1 MKNIIE
7 FMKRNYRVLL
17 VVGILAAGLWSF
29 IPSKKA
35 SGDDKDKMLLELLSF
50 VLEKGHFSPIELND
64 NFSKK
69 AYASYIESLDPTKR
83 YFIQSDINEFQKYEN
98 SIDDMIRSKDLSFFD
113 LTYKRLMLRMKES
126 KVIYTEI
133 LSKPLNLNDDETIS
147 VDYEKLPYATSK
159 SDLNTRWRKQLE
171 FAILSD
177 ITDKEE
183 IQEAIKVKNADKTV
197 IETLTIK
204 EEKES
209 VTSEPKTFEELEEKA
224 RKNTES
230 NLNNNFSF
238 IAELTREDWFSI
250 YINAIVTQYDPHTYY
265 FSPEDKEKFDVSMSG
280 KFEGIGARLQKKNE
294 GIEVSELISGGP
306 AWRGKLLEQ
315 GDVIIK
321 VGQANEEPID
331 IAGMRLDDVIKKI
344 KGPKGTLV
352 KLTVKKVDGTVK
364 VVPIFRDEV
373 ETEETFAKSTV
384 VNKGGKIFG
393 IIYLPKFYQSFEN
406 KSERDAFKDVA
417 IEVERLKAMNVS
429 GIVMDLRDNGG
440 GSLETVVKMTGLFI
454 DKGPVVQ
461 VKPAGGKAQVL
472 PDTDPKVQW
481 DGPLVVMINN
491 YSASASEIF
500 AAAIQDYNRGVI
512 IGSKQSYGKGTVQNV
527 FELNEFVRG
536 NQYGDL
542 GALKTTTQK
551 FYRVNGGSTQ
561 LEGVKSDIVMPD
573 RFSFMETGEKDEK
586 SALPWDKIEPAI
598 YTPLNVSF
606 DKVIANSKNRIA
618 SNESFN
624 LISEN
629 AKWINDRK
637 EDNSI
642 SLNYT
647 AYKKELAEIETQ
659 TKKFKD
665 IEKYKNNLAFTS
677 LPYELELMA
686 KDELLKEKRDRWHAE
701 LVKDVY
707 MTETLNVLN
716 DLTSKELNAT
726 LVKAKKSKKT
736 KEKKLASK

>member
-1 MKNIIE
+1 
-7 FMKRNYRVLL
+7 MKRNYKVLL

-29 IPSKKA
+29 IPSKKIT
-35 SGDDKDKMLLELLSF
+35 GDDKDKMLIELLSF
-50 VLEKGHFSPIELND
+50 VLEKGHFSPIEIND
-64 NFSKK
+64 EFSKK
-69 AYASYIESLDPTKR
+69 AYTSYIESLDPTKR
-83 YFIQSDINEFQKYEN
+83 FFIQSDIAEFQKYEL
-98 SIDDMIRSKDLSFFD
+98 SIDDMIRSKDLTFFD
-113 LTYKRLMLRMKES
+113 LTYKRLMQRMKES
-126 KVIYTEI
+126 KVIYTTI
-133 LSKPLNLNDDETIS
+133 LSKPLDLNDNETIN
-147 VDYEKLPYATSK
+147 VDYEKLPYAATMK
-159 SDLNTRWRKQLE
+159 DLDQRWRKQLE
-171 FAILSD
+171 LAVLSD
-177 ITDKEE
+177 ITDKED
-183 IQEAIKVKNADKTV
+183 IQDALSSGISDETKDVKDAKPAQK
-197 IETLTIK
+197 I
-204 EEKES
+204 
-209 VTSEPKTFEELEEKA
+209 EPKSFEELENTA
-224 RKNTES
+224 RKTTES
-230 NLNNNFSF
+230 NLNNNFNF
-238 IAELTREDWFSI
+238 IAELTREDWFTV

-315 GDVIIK
+315 GDIIIK
-321 VGQANEEPID
+321 VAQANEEAID

-352 KLTVKKVDGTVK
+352 KLTVKKVDGSVK
-364 VVPIFRDEV
+364 VVPIVRDEV
-373 ETEETFAKSTV
+373 ETEETFAKSTIV
-384 VNKGGKIFG
+384 EKDGKLFG
-393 IIYLPKFYQSFEN
+393 VIYLPKFYQTFEN
-406 KSERDAFKDVA
+406 RSNRDAFKDVA
-417 IEVERLKAMNVS
+417 IEIERLKAINVQ

-461 VKPAGGKAQVL
+461 VKQAGGKAQIL
-472 PDTDPKVQW
+472 PDSDPKVQW

-500 AAAIQDYNRGVI
+500 AAAIQDYNRGII

-536 NQYGDL
+536 NEYGDL

-573 RFSFMETGEKDEK
+573 RFSFMQTGEKDEK

-598 YTPLNVSF
+598 YTPLQVSYE
-606 DKVIANSKNRIA
+606 KVIANSKKRIA
-618 SNESFN
+618 NNDNFN

-637 EDNSI
+637 EDNTI
-642 SLNYT
+642 SLNYE
-647 AYKKELAEIETQ
+647 AYKKELYEIESQ
-659 TKKFKD
+659 TKKFKS
-665 IEKYKNNLAFTS
+665 IEKFKSNLKFTS
-677 LPYELELMA
+677 LPYELDLIA
-686 KDELLKEKRDRWHAE
+686 KDELLKEKRERWHAE

-707 MTETLNVLN
+707 MSETLNVLT
-716 DLTSKELNAT
+716 DLTVDGANIP
-726 LVKAKKSKKT
+726 LVKTKKT
-736 KEKKLASK
+736 QKAKEKLASK

>member
-1 MKNIIE
+1 
-7 FMKRNYRVLL
+7 MKRNYRVLL

-35 SGDDKDKMLLELLSF
+35 SGDDKDKMLIELLSF

-64 NFSKK
+64 DFSKK

-113 LTYKRLMLRMKES
+113 LTYKRLMQRMKES
-126 KVIYTEI
+126 KVIYTSI
-133 LSKPLNLNDDETIS
+133 LSKPLNLKDDETIS
-147 VDYEKLPYATSK
+147 VDYEKLPYAASMK
-159 SDLNTRWRKQLE
+159 DLDQRWRKQLE
-171 FAILSD
+171 FAVISD
-177 ITDKEE
+177 ITDKED
-183 IQEAIKVKNADKTV
+183 IQKAVETSEATEKKETVK
-197 IETLTIK
+197 
-204 EEKES
+204 
-209 VTSEPKTFEELEEKA
+209 SEPKTFEELEEKA
-224 RKNTES
+224 RKTTES

-306 AWRGKLLEQ
+306 AWRGKMLEQ

-321 VGQANEEPID
+321 VGQGNDEPID

-352 KLTVKKVDGTVK
+352 KLTVKKVDGSVK
-364 VVPIFRDEV
+364 VIPIMRDEV
-373 ETEETFAKSTV
+373 ETEETFAKSTT
-384 VNKGGKIFG
+384 VNKDGKLFG
-393 IIYLPKFYQSFEN
+393 VIYLPKFYQSFEN
-406 KSERDAFKDVA
+406 KSQRDAFKDVA
-417 IEVERLKAMNVS
+417 QEIERLKALNVQ

-500 AAAIQDYNRGVI
+500 AAAIQDYKRGIVV
-512 IGSKQSYGKGTVQNV
+512 GSKQSYGKGTVQNV

-598 YTPLNVSF
+598 YTPLNVSY

-618 SNESFN
+618 SNENFN
-624 LISEN
+624 LITEN

-637 EDNSI
+637 EDNTI
-642 SLNYT
+642 SLNYSS
-647 AYKKELAEIETQ
+647 YKKELAEIEVQ
-659 TKKFKD
+659 TKKFKEL
-665 IEKYKNNLAFTS
+665 EKFKNNLTFTS

-701 LVKDVY
+701 LVKDIY

-716 DLTSKELNAT
+716 DLTSKDVNTSLA
-726 LVKAKKSKKT
+726 KAKKAKKT

>member
-1 MKNIIE
+1 
-7 FMKRNYRVLL
+7 
-17 VVGILAAGLWSF
+17 
-29 IPSKKA
+29 
-35 SGDDKDKMLLELLSF
+35 MLIELLSF

-64 NFSKK
+64 EFSKK

-83 YFIQSDINEFQKYEN
+83 FFIQSDISEFQNYELA
-98 SIDDMIRSKDLSFFD
+98 IDDMIRSKDLSFFD
-113 LTYKRLMLRMKES
+113 LTYKRLMQRMKES
-126 KVIYTEI
+126 KVIYTSI
-133 LSKPLNLNDDETIS
+133 LSKPLDLNDNETIN
-147 VDYEKLPYATSK
+147 VDYEKLPYAATMK
-159 SDLNTRWRKQLE
+159 DLDQRWRKQLE
-171 FAILSD
+171 LAVLSD
-177 ITDKEE
+177 ITDKED
-183 IQEAIKVKNADKTV
+183 IQNALKSGIID
-197 IETLTIK
+197 ESSAAK
-204 EEKES
+204 EEKPAEK
-209 VTSEPKTFEELEEKA
+209 TEPKSFEELEITA
-224 RKNTES
+224 RKTTES

-238 IAELTREDWFSI
+238 IAELTREDWFTV

-280 KFEGIGARLQKKNE
+280 KYEGIGARLQKKNE

-315 GDVIIK
+315 GDIIIK
-321 VGQANEEPID
+321 VAQANEEPID

-364 VVPIFRDEV
+364 VVPIIRNEV
-373 ETEETFAKSTV
+373 ETEETFAKSSV
-384 VNKGGKIFG
+384 VNKDGKLFG
-393 IIYLPKFYQSFEN
+393 VIYLPKFYQSFEN
-406 KSERDAFKDVA
+406 KLNRDAFKDVA
-417 IEVERLKAMNVS
+417 IEVERLKAMNVE

-461 VKPAGGKAQVL
+461 VKPAGGKAQIL
-472 PDTDPKVQW
+472 PDSDPKVQW

-500 AAAIQDYNRGVI
+500 AAAIQDYNRGII

-561 LEGVKSDIVMPD
+561 LEGVKSDIIMPD

-598 YTPLNVSF
+598 YTPLDLNF
-606 DKVIANSKNRIA
+606 EKVIANSKKRIA
-618 SNESFN
+618 TNDNFN

-642 SLNYT
+642 SLNYA
-647 AYKKELAEIETQ
+647 AYKKEIADIESQ
-659 TKKFKD
+659 TKKFKSL
-665 IEKYKNNLAFTS
+665 EKYKNNLNFTS

-686 KDELLKEKRDRWHAE
+686 NDELLKEKRERWHAE
-701 LVKDVY
+701 LVKDIY
-707 MTETLNVLN
+707 MTETLNVLT
-716 DLTSKELNAT
+716 DLTVLDIN
-726 LVKAKKSKKT
+726 KSVVKT
-736 KEKKLASK
+736 KKDKKVKEKLASK

>member
-1 MKNIIE
+1 MKKSIE

-17 VVGILAAGLWSF
+17 VVGIVVAGLWSF
-29 IPSKKA
+29 IPSKKVT
-35 SGDDKDKMLLELLSF
+35 GDDKDKMLIELLSF

-64 NFSKK
+64 EFSKK

-83 YFIQSDINEFQKYEN
+83 YFIQSDITEFQKYEL

-113 LTYKRLMLRMKES
+113 LTYKRLMQRMKES
-126 KVIYTEI
+126 KVIYTSI
-133 LSKPLNLNDDETIS
+133 LSKPLDLNDNETIN
-147 VDYEKLPYATSK
+147 VDYEKLPYAATMK
-159 SDLNTRWRKQLE
+159 DLDQRWRKQLE
-171 FAILSD
+171 LAVLSD
-177 ITDKEE
+177 ITDKED
-183 IQEAIKVKNADKTV
+183 IQNALKSGIIDESSV
-197 IETLTIK
+197 AK
-204 EEKES
+204 EEKPAEK
-209 VTSEPKTFEELEEKA
+209 TEPKSFEELEKTA
-224 RKNTES
+224 RKTTES

-238 IAELTREDWFSI
+238 IAELTREDWFTV

-280 KFEGIGARLQKKNE
+280 KYEGIGARLQKKNE

-315 GDVIIK
+315 GDIIIK
-321 VGQANEEPID
+321 VAQANEEPID

-364 VVPIFRDEV
+364 VVPIIRNEV
-373 ETEETFAKSTV
+373 ETEETFAKSSV
-384 VNKGGKIFG
+384 VNKDGKLFG
-393 IIYLPKFYQSFEN
+393 VIYLPKFYQSFEN
-406 KSERDAFKDVA
+406 KLNRDAFKDVA
-417 IEVERLKAMNVS
+417 IEVERLKAMNVE

-472 PDTDPKVQW
+472 TDSDPKVQW

-500 AAAIQDYNRGVI
+500 AAAIQDYNRGII

-551 FYRVNGGSTQ
+551 FYRVSGGSTQ
-561 LEGVKSDIVMPD
+561 LEGVKSDIAMPD
-573 RFSFMETGEKDEK
+573 RFSFMATGEKDEK

-598 YTPLNVSF
+598 YTPLNLNF
-606 DKVIANSKNRIA
+606 EKVIANSKKRIA
-618 SNESFN
+618 TNENFN

-637 EDNSI
+637 EDNTI
-642 SLNYT
+642 SLNYD
-647 AYKKELAEIETQ
+647 AYKKELSEIETQ
-659 TKKFKD
+659 TKKFKSL
-665 IEKYKNNLAFTS
+665 EKYKSNLMFTS
-677 LPYELELMA
+677 LPYELDLMA
-686 KDELLKEKRDRWHAE
+686 KDELLKEKRERWHAE
-701 LVKDVY
+701 LMKDVY
-707 MTETLNVLN
+707 MTETLNVLT
-716 DLTSKELNAT
+716 DLTSDDVKAT
-726 LVKAKKSKKT
+726 LVKTKKT
-736 KEKKLASK
+736 KKVKEKLASK

>member
-1 MKNIIE
+1 MKKSIE
-7 FMKRNYRVLL
+7 FMKRNYKVLL
-17 VVGILAAGLWSF
+17 VVGIVVAGLWSF
-29 IPSKKA
+29 IPSKKLT
-35 SGDDKDKMLLELLSF
+35 GDDKDKMLIELLSF

-64 NFSKK
+64 EFSKK

-83 YFIQSDINEFQKYEN
+83 YFIQSDITEFQKYELA
-98 SIDDMIRSKDLSFFD
+98 IDDMIRSKDLSFFD
-113 LTYKRLMLRMKES
+113 LTYKRLMQRMKES
-126 KVIYTEI
+126 KVIYTSI
-133 LSKPLNLNDDETIS
+133 LSKPLDLNDNETIN
-147 VDYEKLPYATSK
+147 VDYEKLPYAATMK
-159 SDLNTRWRKQLE
+159 DLDQRWRKQLE
-171 FAILSD
+171 LAVLSD
-177 ITDKEE
+177 ITDKED
-183 IQEAIKVKNADKTV
+183 IQNALNSGIIDETNEA
-197 IETLTIK
+197 K
-204 EEKES
+204 EEKPAEK
-209 VTSEPKTFEELEEKA
+209 TEPKSFEELEKTA
-224 RKNTES
+224 RKTTES

-238 IAELTREDWFSI
+238 IAELTREDWFTV

-280 KFEGIGARLQKKNE
+280 KYEGIGARLQKKNE

-306 AWRGKLLEQ
+306 AWRDKLLEQ
-315 GDVIIK
+315 GDIIIK
-321 VGQANEEPID
+321 VAQANEEPID

-352 KLTVKKVDGTVK
+352 KLTVKKVDGSVK
-364 VVPIFRDEV
+364 VVPIVRNEV

-384 VNKGGKIFG
+384 VNKDGKLFG
-393 IIYLPKFYQSFEN
+393 VIYLPKFYQSFEN
-406 KSERDAFKDVA
+406 KLNRDAFKDVA
-417 IEVERLKAMNVS
+417 IEVERLKAMNVE

-472 PDTDPKVQW
+472 PDSDPKVQW

-500 AAAIQDYNRGVI
+500 AAAIQDYNRGII

-551 FYRVNGGSTQ
+551 FYRVSGGSTQ

-573 RFSFMETGEKDEK
+573 RFSFMQTGEKDEK

-598 YTPLNVSF
+598 YTPLDLNF
-606 DKVIANSKNRIA
+606 EKVIANSKKRIA
-618 SNESFN
+618 TNENFN

-642 SLNYT
+642 SLNYA
-647 AYKKELAEIETQ
+647 AYKKEIADIESQ
-659 TKKFKD
+659 TKKFKSLD
-665 IEKYKNNLAFTS
+665 KFKNNLNFTS
-677 LPYELELMA
+677 LPYELDLMA
-686 KDELLKEKRDRWHAE
+686 KDELLKEKRERWHAE
-701 LVKDVY
+701 LMKDVY
-707 MTETLNVLN
+707 MTETLNVLT
-716 DLTSKELNAT
+716 DLTSDDVKAT
-726 LVKAKKSKKT
+726 LVKTKKT
-736 KEKKLASK
+736 KKVKEKLASK

>member
-1 MKNIIE
+1 
-7 FMKRNYRVLL
+7 MKRNYKVLL
-17 VVGILAAGLWSF
+17 IVGIISAGLWSF

-35 SGDDKDKMLLELLSF
+35 SGDDKDKMLIELLSF

-64 NFSKK
+64 SFSKK

-113 LTYKRLMLRMKES
+113 LTYKRLMQRMKES
-126 KVIYTEI
+126 KDIYTEI

-147 VDYEKLPYATSK
+147 VDYEKLPYASSK
-159 SDLNTRWRKQLE
+159 ADLNARWRKQLE

-183 IQEAIKVKNADKTV
+183 IQKAVETSEKSNSEATEKKETVK
-197 IETLTIK
+197 
-204 EEKES
+204 
-209 VTSEPKTFEELEEKA
+209 SEPKSFEELEKTA
-224 RKNTES
+224 RKNTVS

-321 VGQANEEPID
+321 VGQGNEEPID
-331 IAGMRLDDVIKKI
+331 ISGMRLDDVIKKI

-352 KLTVKKVDGTVK
+352 KLTVKKVDGSVK
-364 VVPIFRDEV
+364 VIPIMRDEV

-384 VNKGGKIFG
+384 VNKDGKLFG
-393 IIYLPKFYQSFEN
+393 VIYLPKFYQSFEN

-417 IEVERLKAMNVS
+417 IEIERLKAMNVS

-461 VKPAGGKAQVL
+461 VKPANGKAQVL

-500 AAAIQDYNRGVI
+500 AAAIQDYKRGII

-598 YTPLNVSF
+598 YSPLNVSY

-618 SNESFN
+618 ANENFN

-637 EDNSI
+637 EDITI
-642 SLNYT
+642 SLNY
-647 AYKKELAEIETQ
+647 ASYKKELAEIEEQ
-659 TKKFKD
+659 TKKFKA
-665 IEKYKNNLAFTS
+665 IEKFKNNLTFTS

-707 MTETLNVLN
+707 MTETLNVLT
-716 DLTSKELNAT
+716 DLTSKEVNPT
-726 LVKAKKSKKT
+726 LVKAKKAKKT

>member
-1 MKNIIE
+1 MN
-7 FMKRNYRVLL
+7 RNYKVLL

-29 IPSKKA
+29 IPSKKLI
-35 SGDDKDKMLLELLSF
+35 GDDKDKMLIELLSF
-50 VLEKGHFSPIELND
+50 VLEKGHFSPIEIND
-64 NFSKK
+64 EFSKK

-83 YFIQSDINEFQKYEN
+83 FFIQSDIAEFQKYELA
-98 SIDDMIRSKDLSFFD
+98 IDDMIRSKDLTFFD

-126 KVIYTEI
+126 KVIYTDI
-133 LSKPLNLNDDETIS
+133 LSKPLDLNDNETIN
-147 VDYEKLPYATSK
+147 VDYEKLPYAASMI
-159 SDLNTRWRKQLE
+159 DLDQRWRKQLE
-171 FAILSD
+171 LAVLSD
-177 ITDKEE
+177 ITDKED
-183 IQEAIKVKNADKTV
+183 IQNAIKSGFLD
-197 IETLTIK
+197 ETNVAK
-204 EEKES
+204 EEKPVEK
-209 VTSEPKTFEELEEKA
+209 TEPKSFEELEQTA
-224 RKNTES
+224 RKTTES

-238 IAELTREDWFSI
+238 IAELTREDWFTV
-250 YINAIVTQYDPHTYY
+250 YLNAIVTQYDPHTYY

-321 VGQANEEPID
+321 VAQANEQPID

-352 KLTVKKVDGTVK
+352 KLTVKKVDGSVK
-364 VVPIFRDEV
+364 VIPIVRDEV

-384 VNKGGKIFG
+384 VEKDGKLFG
-393 IIYLPKFYQSFEN
+393 VIYLPKFYQSFDN
-406 KSERDAFKDVA
+406 KSNRDAFKDVA
-417 IEVERLKAMNVS
+417 IEVERLKAMNVE

-472 PDTDPKVQW
+472 TDSDPKVQW
-481 DGPLVVMINN
+481 NGPLVVMINN

-500 AAAIQDYNRGVI
+500 AAAIQDYNRGII
-512 IGSKQSYGKGTVQNV
+512 IGSKQSYGKGTVQNL
-527 FELNEFVRG
+527 FDLNEFVRG
-536 NQYGDL
+536 NEFGEF

-573 RFSFMETGEKDEK
+573 RFSFMQTGEKDEK
-586 SALPWDKIEPAI
+586 SALPWDKIEAAN
-598 YTPLNVSF
+598 YTPLQVNYE
-606 DKVIANSKNRIA
+606 KVITNSKKRIA
-618 SNESFN
+618 TNANFN

-637 EDNSI
+637 EDNTISI
-642 SLNYT
+642 NY
-647 AYKKELAEIETQ
+647 ASYKKEIADIELQ
-659 TKKFKD
+659 TKKFKT
-665 IEKYKNNLAFTS
+665 IEKFKNNLNFTS
-677 LPYELELMA
+677 LPYELDLMA
-686 KDELLKEKRDRWHAE
+686 TDELLKEKRERWHAE

-707 MTETLNVLN
+707 MTETLNVLT
-716 DLTSKELNAT
+716 DLTSDDIKAT
-726 LVKAKKSKKT
+726 LVKTKKT
-736 KEKKLASK
+736 KKGKEKLASK

>member
-1 MKNIIE
+1 
-7 FMKRNYRVLL
+7 MKRNYKVLL

-29 IPSKKA
+29 IPSKKIT
-35 SGDDKDKMLLELLSF
+35 GDDKDKMLIELLSF
-50 VLEKGHFSPIELND
+50 VLEKGHFSPIEIND
-64 NFSKK
+64 EFSKK

-83 YFIQSDINEFQKYEN
+83 FFIQSDIAEFQKYEL

-113 LTYKRLMLRMKES
+113 LTYKRLMQRMKES
-126 KVIYTEI
+126 KVIYTNI
-133 LSKPLNLNDDETIS
+133 LSKPLDLNDNETIN
-147 VDYEKLPYATSK
+147 VDYEKLPYAATMK
-159 SDLNTRWRKQLE
+159 DLDQRWKKQLE
-171 FAILSD
+171 LAVLSD
-177 ITDKEE
+177 ITDKED
-183 IQEAIKVKNADKTV
+183 IQNALSSGISDETKDVKDAKPA
-197 IETLTIK
+197 
-204 EEKES
+204 EK
-209 VTSEPKTFEELEEKA
+209 SEPKSFEELEKTA
-224 RKNTES
+224 RKTTES
-230 NLNNNFSF
+230 NLNNNFNF
-238 IAELTREDWFSI
+238 IAELTREDWFTV

-315 GDVIIK
+315 GDIIIK
-321 VGQANEEPID
+321 VGQANEEAID

-352 KLTVKKVDGTVK
+352 KLTVKKVDGSVK
-364 VVPIFRDEV
+364 VVPIVRDEV
-373 ETEETFAKSTV
+373 ETEETFAKSTIV
-384 VNKGGKIFG
+384 EKDGKLFG
-393 IIYLPKFYQSFEN
+393 VIYLPKFYQTFEN
-406 KSERDAFKDVA
+406 RSNRDAFKDVA
-417 IEVERLKAMNVS
+417 IEIERLKAMNVQ

-461 VKPAGGKAQVL
+461 VKQAGGKAQIL
-472 PDTDPKVQW
+472 PDSDPKVQW

-500 AAAIQDYNRGVI
+500 AAAIQDYNRGII

-536 NQYGDL
+536 NEYGDL

-573 RFSFMETGEKDEK
+573 RFSFMQTGEKDEK

-598 YTPLNVSF
+598 YTPLQVSYE
-606 DKVIANSKNRIA
+606 KVIANSQKRIA
-618 SNESFN
+618 NNDNFN

-637 EDNSI
+637 EDNTI
-642 SLNYT
+642 SLNYQ
-647 AYKKELAEIETQ
+647 AYKKELSEIESQ
-659 TKKFKD
+659 TKKFKS
-665 IEKYKNNLAFTS
+665 IEKFKSNLKFTS
-677 LPYELELMA
+677 LPYELDLIA
-686 KDELLKEKRDRWHAE
+686 KDELLKEKRERWHAE

-707 MTETLNVLN
+707 MLETLNVLT
-716 DLTSKELNAT
+716 DLTVDGANIP
-726 LVKAKKSKKT
+726 LVKTKKT
-736 KEKKLASK
+736 QKGKEKLASK

>member
-1 MKNIIE
+1 
-7 FMKRNYRVLL
+7 MKRNYRVLL

-29 IPSKKA
+29 IPSQKA
-35 SGDDKDKMLLELLSF
+35 SGDEKDKMLIELLSF

-64 NFSKK
+64 DFSKK

-113 LTYKRLMLRMKES
+113 LTYKRLMQRMKES
-126 KVIYTEI
+126 KVIYTSI
-133 LSKPLNLNDDETIS
+133 LSKPLNLKDDETIS
-147 VDYEKLPYATSK
+147 VDYEKLPYAASMK
-159 SDLNTRWRKQLE
+159 DLDQRWRKQLE
-171 FAILSD
+171 FAVLSD
-177 ITDKEE
+177 ITDKED
-183 IQEAIKVKNADKTV
+183 IQKAVETSEATEKKETVK
-197 IETLTIK
+197 
-204 EEKES
+204 
-209 VTSEPKTFEELEEKA
+209 SEPKTFEELEEKA
-224 RKNTES
+224 RKTTES

-306 AWRGKLLEQ
+306 AWRGKMLEQ

-321 VGQANEEPID
+321 VGQGNEEPID

-364 VVPIFRDEV
+364 VVPIVRDEV
-373 ETEETFAKSTV
+373 ETEETFAKSTT
-384 VNKGGKIFG
+384 VNKDGKLFG
-393 IIYLPKFYQSFEN
+393 VIYLPKFYQSFEN
-406 KSERDAFKDVA
+406 KSQRDAFKDVA

-500 AAAIQDYNRGVI
+500 AAAIQDYKRGIVV
-512 IGSKQSYGKGTVQNV
+512 GSKQSYGKGTVQNV

-598 YTPLNVSF
+598 YTPLNVSY

-618 SNESFN
+618 SNENFN
-624 LISEN
+624 LITEN

-637 EDNSI
+637 EDNTI
-642 SLNYT
+642 SLNYSS
-647 AYKKELAEIETQ
+647 YKKELAEIEVQ
-659 TKKFKD
+659 TKKFKEL
-665 IEKYKNNLAFTS
+665 EKFKNNLTFTS

-716 DLTSKELNAT
+716 DLTSKDMKT
-726 LVKAKKSKKT
+726 TIVKGKKAKKI

>member
-1 MKNIIE
+1 
-7 FMKRNYRVLL
+7 MKRNYRVLL
-17 VVGILAAGLWSF
+17 IVGILSAGLWSF
-29 IPSKKA
+29 IPSQKT
-35 SGDDKDKMLLELLSF
+35 SGDEKDKMLIELLSF
-50 VLEKGHFSPIELND
+50 VLEKGHFSPIQLND
-64 NFSKK
+64 DFSKK
-69 AYASYIESLDPTKR
+69 AYASYIQSLDPTKR
-83 YFIQSDINEFQKYEN
+83 YFIESDINEFKKYEN

-113 LTYKRLMLRMKES
+113 LTYKRLMLRMNES
-126 KVIYTEI
+126 KAIYSEI
-133 LSKPLNLNDDETIS
+133 LSKPLNLNDDETIN
-147 VDYEKLPYATSK
+147 VDYEKLPFATSK
-159 SDLNTRWRKQLE
+159 ADLAARWRKQLE
-171 FAILSD
+171 FAVLSD

-183 IQEAIKVKNADKTV
+183 IQDAETDAAKKVVKSF
-197 IETLTIK
+197 ETLEAT
-204 EEKES
+204 
-209 VTSEPKTFEELEEKA
+209 A
-224 RKNTES
+224 RKTTES

-238 IAELTREDWFSI
+238 IGELTREDWFSI
-250 YINAIVTQYDPHTYY
+250 YLNAIVTQYDPHTYY

-321 VGQANEEPID
+321 VGQGNEEPID
-331 IAGMRLDDVIKKI
+331 ISGMRLDDVIKKI

-364 VVPIFRDEV
+364 VVPIVRDEV

-384 VNKGGKIFG
+384 VNKDGKLYG
-393 IIYLPKFYQSFEN
+393 VIYLPKFYQSFEN
-406 KSERDAFKDVA
+406 KSQRDAFKDVA
-417 IEVERLKAMNVS
+417 QEIERLKELNVQ

-454 DKGPVVQ
+454 DKGPIVQ
-461 VKPAGGKAQVL
+461 VKPANGKAQVL
-472 PDTDPKVQW
+472 PDTDAKVQW

-500 AAAIQDYNRGVI
+500 AAAIQDYKRGII

-551 FYRVNGGSTQ
+551 FYRINGGSTQ

-606 DKVIANSKNRIA
+606 DKVISNSKHRIA
-618 SNESFN
+618 VNENFN

-629 AKWINDRK
+629 AKWINNRK
-637 EDNSI
+637 EDNTI
-642 SLNYT
+642 SLNY
-647 AYKKELAEIETQ
+647 ASYKKELADIEEQ
-659 TKKFKD
+659 TKKFKS
-665 IEKYKNNLAFTS
+665 IEKFKNNLTFTS
-677 LPYELELMA
+677 LPYELELMT

-701 LVKDVY
+701 LIKDVY
-707 MTETLNVLN
+707 MTETLNVLT
-716 DLTSKELNAT
+716 DLTSKDANTT
-726 LVKAKKSKKT
+726 LVKAKKEKKI

>member
-29 IPSKKA
+29 IPSQKA
-35 SGDDKDKMLLELLSF
+35 SGDEKDKMLIELLSF

-64 NFSKK
+64 DFSKK

-113 LTYKRLMLRMKES
+113 LTYKRLMQRMKES
-126 KVIYTEI
+126 KVIYTSI
-133 LSKPLNLNDDETIS
+133 LSKPLNLKDDETIS
-147 VDYEKLPYATSK
+147 VDYEKLPYAASMK
-159 SDLNTRWRKQLE
+159 DLDQRWRKQLE
-171 FAILSD
+171 FAVLSD
-177 ITDKEE
+177 ITDKED
-183 IQEAIKVKNADKTV
+183 IQKAVETSEATEKKETVK
-197 IETLTIK
+197 
-204 EEKES
+204 
-209 VTSEPKTFEELEEKA
+209 SEPKTFEELEEKA
-224 RKNTES
+224 RKTTES

-306 AWRGKLLEQ
+306 AWRGKMLEQ

-321 VGQANEEPID
+321 VGQGNEEPID
-331 IAGMRLDDVIKKI
+331 ISGMRLDDVIKKI

-364 VVPIFRDEV
+364 VVPIVRDEV
-373 ETEETFAKSTV
+373 ETEETFAKSTT
-384 VNKGGKIFG
+384 VNKDGKLFG
-393 IIYLPKFYQSFEN
+393 VIYLPKFYQSFEN
-406 KSERDAFKDVA
+406 KSQRDAFKDVA
-417 IEVERLKAMNVS
+417 QEVERLKAMNVQ

-500 AAAIQDYNRGVI
+500 AAAIQDYKRGII

-598 YTPLNVSF
+598 YTPLNVNF

-618 SNESFN
+618 SNENFN
-624 LISEN
+624 LITEN

-637 EDNSI
+637 EDNTI
-642 SLNYT
+642 SLNYSS
-647 AYKKELAEIETQ
+647 YKKELAEIEVQ
-659 TKKFKD
+659 TKKFKEL
-665 IEKYKNNLAFTS
+665 EKFKNNLTFTS

-716 DLTSKELNAT
+716 DLTSKDMKT
-726 LVKAKKSKKT
+726 TIVKGKKAKKI

>member
-1 MKNIIE
+1 
-7 FMKRNYRVLL
+7 MKRNYKVLL

-29 IPSKKA
+29 IPSKKIT
-35 SGDDKDKMLLELLSF
+35 GDDKDKMLIELLSF
-50 VLEKGHFSPIELND
+50 VLEKGHFSPIEIND
-64 NFSKK
+64 EFSKK

-83 YFIQSDINEFQKYEN
+83 FFIQSDIAEFQKYEL

-113 LTYKRLMLRMKES
+113 LTYKRLMQRMKES
-126 KVIYTEI
+126 KVIYTNI
-133 LSKPLNLNDDETIS
+133 LSKPLDLNDNETIN
-147 VDYEKLPYATSK
+147 VDYEKLPYAATMK
-159 SDLNTRWRKQLE
+159 DLDQRWKKQLE
-171 FAILSD
+171 LAVLSD
-177 ITDKEE
+177 ITDKED
-183 IQEAIKVKNADKTV
+183 IQNALSSGISDETKDVKDAKPA
-197 IETLTIK
+197 
-204 EEKES
+204 EK
-209 VTSEPKTFEELEEKA
+209 SEPKSFEELEKTA
-224 RKNTES
+224 RKTTES
-230 NLNNNFSF
+230 NLNNNFNF
-238 IAELTREDWFSI
+238 IAELTREDWFTV

-315 GDVIIK
+315 GDIIIK
-321 VGQANEEPID
+321 VGQANEEAID

-352 KLTVKKVDGTVK
+352 KLTVKKVDGSVK
-364 VVPIFRDEV
+364 VVPIVRDEV
-373 ETEETFAKSTV
+373 ETEETFAKSTIV
-384 VNKGGKIFG
+384 EKDGNLFG
-393 IIYLPKFYQSFEN
+393 VIYLPKFYQTFEN
-406 KSERDAFKDVA
+406 RSNRDAFKDVA
-417 IEVERLKAMNVS
+417 IEIERLKAINVQ

-461 VKPAGGKAQVL
+461 VKQAGGKAQIL
-472 PDTDPKVQW
+472 PDSDPKVQW

-500 AAAIQDYNRGVI
+500 AAAIQDYNRGII

-536 NQYGDL
+536 NEYGDL

-573 RFSFMETGEKDEK
+573 RFSFMQTGEKDEK
-586 SALPWDKIEPAI
+586 SSLPWDKIEPAI
-598 YTPLNVSF
+598 YTPLQLSYE
-606 DKVIANSKNRIA
+606 KVIANSKKRIA
-618 SNESFN
+618 NNDNFN
-624 LISEN
+624 LIAEN

-637 EDNSI
+637 EDNTI
-642 SLNYT
+642 SLNYE
-647 AYKKELAEIETQ
+647 AYKKELSEIESQ
-659 TKKFKD
+659 TKKFKS
-665 IEKYKNNLAFTS
+665 IEKFKNNLKFTS
-677 LPYELELMA
+677 LPYELDLIA
-686 KDELLKEKRDRWHAE
+686 KDELLKEKRERWHAE

-707 MTETLNVLN
+707 MSETLNVLT
-716 DLTSKELNAT
+716 DLTVDGANIP
-726 LVKAKKSKKT
+726 LVKTNKTQKAK
-736 KEKKLASK
+736 EKLASK

>member
-1 MKNIIE
+1 
-7 FMKRNYRVLL
+7 MKRNYKVLL

-29 IPSKKA
+29 IPSKKIT
-35 SGDDKDKMLLELLSF
+35 GDDKDKMLIELLSF
-50 VLEKGHFSPIELND
+50 VLEKGHFSPIEIND
-64 NFSKK
+64 EFSKK

-83 YFIQSDINEFQKYEN
+83 FFIQSDIAEFQKYEL

-113 LTYKRLMLRMKES
+113 LTYKRLMQRMKES
-126 KVIYTEI
+126 KVIYTNI
-133 LSKPLNLNDDETIS
+133 LSKPLDLNDNETIN
-147 VDYEKLPYATSK
+147 VDYEKLPYAATMK
-159 SDLNTRWRKQLE
+159 DLDQRWKKQLE
-171 FAILSD
+171 LAVLSD
-177 ITDKEE
+177 ITDKED
-183 IQEAIKVKNADKTV
+183 IQNALSSGISDETKDVKDAKPA
-197 IETLTIK
+197 
-204 EEKES
+204 EK
-209 VTSEPKTFEELEEKA
+209 SEPKSFEELEKTA
-224 RKNTES
+224 RKTTES
-230 NLNNNFSF
+230 NLNNNFNF
-238 IAELTREDWFSI
+238 IAELTREDWFTV

-306 AWRGKLLEQ
+306 AWRGKILEQ
-315 GDVIIK
+315 GDIIIK
-321 VGQANEEPID
+321 VGQANEEAID

-352 KLTVKKVDGTVK
+352 KLTVKKVDGSVK
-364 VVPIFRDEV
+364 VVPIVRDEV
-373 ETEETFAKSTV
+373 ETEETFAKSTIV
-384 VNKGGKIFG
+384 EKDGKLFG
-393 IIYLPKFYQSFEN
+393 VIYLPKFYQTFEN
-406 KSERDAFKDVA
+406 RSNRDAFKDVA
-417 IEVERLKAMNVS
+417 IEIERLKAINVQ

-461 VKPAGGKAQVL
+461 VKQAGGKAQIL
-472 PDTDPKVQW
+472 PDSDPKVQW

-500 AAAIQDYNRGVI
+500 AAAIQDYNRGII

-536 NQYGDL
+536 NEYGDL

-573 RFSFMETGEKDEK
+573 RFSFMQTGEKDEK

-598 YTPLNVSF
+598 YTPLQLSYE
-606 DKVIANSKNRIA
+606 KVIANSKKRIA
-618 SNESFN
+618 NNDNFN
-624 LISEN
+624 LIAEN

-637 EDNSI
+637 EDNTI
-642 SLNYT
+642 SLNYE
-647 AYKKELAEIETQ
+647 AYKKELSEIESQ
-659 TKKFKD
+659 TKKFKS
-665 IEKYKNNLAFTS
+665 IEKFKSNLKFTS
-677 LPYELELMA
+677 LPYELDLIA
-686 KDELLKEKRDRWHAE
+686 KDELLKEKRERWHAE

-707 MTETLNVLN
+707 MSETLNVLT
-716 DLTSKELNAT
+716 DLTVDGANIP
-726 LVKAKKSKKT
+726 LVKTKKT
-736 KEKKLASK
+736 QKAKEKLASK

>member
-1 MKNIIE
+1 
-7 FMKRNYRVLL
+7 MKRNYRILL

-29 IPSKKA
+29 IPSQKA
-35 SGDDKDKMLLELLSF
+35 SGDEKDKMLIELLSF
-50 VLEKGHFSPIELND
+50 VLEKGHFSPIDLND

-83 YFIQSDINEFQKYEN
+83 YFIQSDINEFQKYET
-98 SIDDMIRSKDLSFFD
+98 SIDDMIRNKDLSFFD

-126 KVIYTEI
+126 KVIYTDI

-147 VDYEKLPYATSK
+147 VDYEKLPYAASK
-159 SDLNTRWRKQLE
+159 SDLITRWRKQLE
-171 FAILSD
+171 FAVLSD
-177 ITDKEE
+177 ITDKED
-183 IQEAIKVKNADKTV
+183 IQKAVETDKENPEATEKKETVK
-197 IETLTIK
+197 
-204 EEKES
+204 
-209 VTSEPKTFEELEEKA
+209 SEPKTFEELEAKA
-224 RKNTES
+224 RKTTES

-306 AWRGKLLEQ
+306 AWRGKMLEQ

-321 VGQANEEPID
+321 VGQGNEEPID
-331 IAGMRLDDVIKKI
+331 ISGMRLDDVIKKI

-352 KLTVKKVDGTVK
+352 KLTVKKVDGSVK
-364 VVPIFRDEV
+364 VIPIMRDEV

-384 VNKGGKIFG
+384 VNKDGKLFG
-393 IIYLPKFYQSFEN
+393 VIYLPKFYQSFEN
-406 KSERDAFKDVA
+406 KSQRDAFKDVA
-417 IEVERLKAMNVS
+417 QEVERLKAMNVQ

-461 VKPAGGKAQVL
+461 VKPANGKAQVL
-472 PDTDPKVQW
+472 PDNDPKVQW

-500 AAAIQDYNRGVI
+500 AAAIQDYKRGII

-586 SALPWDKIEPAI
+586 SALPWDKIEPAV
-598 YTPLNVSF
+598 YSPLNVSF
-606 DKVIANSKNRIA
+606 DKVIANSKSRIA
-618 SNESFN
+618 ANESFN
-624 LISEN
+624 LITEN

-637 EDNSI
+637 EDNTI
-642 SLNYT
+642 SLNYSS
-647 AYKKELAEIETQ
+647 YKKELAEIEAQ
-659 TKKFKD
+659 TKKFKA
-665 IEKYKNNLAFTS
+665 IEKFKNNLVFTS

-716 DLTSKELNAT
+716 DLTSKDINT
-726 LVKAKKSKKT
+726 TIVKGQKAKKV

>member
-1 MKNIIE
+1 
-7 FMKRNYRVLL
+7 MKRNYKVLL
-17 VVGILAAGLWSF
+17 IVGIVVAGLWSF
-29 IPSKKA
+29 IPSKKVT
-35 SGDDKDKMLLELLSF
+35 GDDKDKMLIELLSF

-64 NFSKK
+64 EFSKK

-83 YFIQSDINEFQKYEN
+83 YFIQSDISEFQKYELA
-98 SIDDMIRSKDLSFFD
+98 IDDMIRSKDLSFFD
-113 LTYKRLMLRMKES
+113 LTYKRLMQRMKES
-126 KVIYTEI
+126 KVIYTSI
-133 LSKPLNLNDDETIS
+133 LSKPLDLNDNETIN
-147 VDYEKLPYATSK
+147 VDYEKLPYAATMK
-159 SDLNTRWRKQLE
+159 DLDQRWRKQLE
-171 FAILSD
+171 LAVLSD
-177 ITDKEE
+177 ITNKED
-183 IQEAIKVKNADKTV
+183 IQNALKSGILDDSSA
-197 IETLTIK
+197 IK
-204 EEKES
+204 EEKPAEK
-209 VTSEPKTFEELEEKA
+209 TEPKSFEELEITA
-224 RKNTES
+224 RKTTES

-238 IAELTREDWFSI
+238 IAELTREDWFTV

-280 KFEGIGARLQKKNE
+280 KYEGIGARLQKKNE

-306 AWRGKLLEQ
+306 AWCGKLLEQ
-315 GDVIIK
+315 GDIIIK
-321 VGQANEEPID
+321 VAQANEEPID

-364 VVPIFRDEV
+364 VVPIIRNEV
-373 ETEETFAKSTV
+373 ETEETFAKSSV
-384 VNKGGKIFG
+384 VNKDGKLFG
-393 IIYLPKFYQSFEN
+393 VIYLPKFYQSFEN
-406 KSERDAFKDVA
+406 KSNRDAFKDVA
-417 IEVERLKAMNVS
+417 IEVERLKAMNVE

-461 VKPAGGKAQVL
+461 VKPAGGKAQIL
-472 PDTDPKVQW
+472 PDSDPKVQW

-500 AAAIQDYNRGVI
+500 AAAIQDYNRGII

-561 LEGVKSDIVMPD
+561 LEGVKSDIIMPD

-586 SALPWDKIEPAI
+586 SALPWDKIEPAN
-598 YTPLNVSF
+598 YTPLQVNY
-606 DKVIANSKNRIA
+606 DKVIANSKKRIA
-618 SNESFN
+618 TNENFN

-642 SLNYT
+642 SLNYA
-647 AYKKELAEIETQ
+647 AYKKEIADIESQ
-659 TKKFKD
+659 TKKFKSL
-665 IEKYKNNLAFTS
+665 EKYKNNLNFNS

-686 KDELLKEKRDRWHAE
+686 SDELLKEKRERWHAE
-701 LVKDVY
+701 LVKDIY
-707 MTETLNVLN
+707 MTETLNVLT
-716 DLTSKELNAT
+716 DLTVLDTNKP
-726 LVKAKKSKKT
+726 VVKT
-736 KEKKLASK
+736 KKEKKVKEKLASK

>member
-1 MKNIIE
+1 
-7 FMKRNYRVLL
+7 MKRNYRVLL

-35 SGDDKDKMLLELLSF
+35 SGDDKDKMLIELLSF

-98 SIDDMIRSKDLSFFD
+98 SIDDMIKSKDLSFFD
-113 LTYKRLMLRMKES
+113 LTYKRLMQRMKES
-126 KVIYTEI
+126 KDIYTEI

-147 VDYEKLPYATSK
+147 VDYEKLPYASSK
-159 SDLNTRWRKQLE
+159 ADLNARWRKQLE

-177 ITDKEE
+177 ITDKED
-183 IQEAIKVKNADKTV
+183 IQKAFETSEKINPETTEKKEAVK
-197 IETLTIK
+197 
-204 EEKES
+204 
-209 VTSEPKTFEELEEKA
+209 SEPKSFEELEKSA

-321 VGQANEEPID
+321 VGQGNEEPID
-331 IAGMRLDDVIKKI
+331 ISGMRLDDVIKKI

-352 KLTVKKVDGTVK
+352 KLTVKKVDGIVK
-364 VVPIFRDEV
+364 VIPIMRDEV
-373 ETEETFAKSTV
+373 ETEETFAKSTT
-384 VNKGGKIFG
+384 VNKDGKLFG
-393 IIYLPKFYQSFEN
+393 VIYLPKFYQSFEN
-406 KSERDAFKDVA
+406 KSQRDAFKDVA
-417 IEVERLKAMNVS
+417 QEIERLKALNVQ

-461 VKPAGGKAQVL
+461 VKPANGKAQVL
-472 PDTDPKVQW
+472 PDTDAKVQW

-500 AAAIQDYNRGVI
+500 AAAIQDYKRGII

-624 LISEN
+624 LITEN
-629 AKWINDRK
+629 AKWINNRK
-637 EDNSI
+637 EDNTI

-647 AYKKELAEIETQ
+647 AYKKELADIEVQ

-665 IEKYKNNLAFTS
+665 IEKFKNNLTFTS
-677 LPYELELMA
+677 LPYELEIMA
-686 KDELLKEKRDRWHAE
+686 KDDLLKEKRERWHAE

-716 DLTSKELNAT
+716 DLTSKDVNTT
-726 LVKAKKSKKT
+726 LVKGKKAKKT

>member
-1 MKNIIE
+1 
-7 FMKRNYRVLL
+7 MKRNYKILL
-17 VVGILAAGLWSF
+17 VVGILSAGLWSF
-29 IPSKKA
+29 IPSQKT
-35 SGDDKDKMLLELLSF
+35 SGDEKDKMLIELLSF
-50 VLEKGHFSPIELND
+50 VLEKGHFSPIQLND
-64 NFSKK
+64 DFSKK
-69 AYASYIESLDPTKR
+69 AYASYIQSLDPTKR

-113 LTYKRLMLRMKES
+113 LTYKRLMLRMDES
-126 KVIYTEI
+126 KVIYSDI
-133 LSKPLNLNDDETIS
+133 LSKPLNLNDNESID
-147 VDYEKLPYATSK
+147 VDYEKLPYASSK
-159 SDLNTRWRKQLE
+159 ADLIARWRKQLE
-171 FAILSD
+171 FAVLSD
-177 ITDKEE
+177 ITDKED
-183 IQEAIKVKNADKTV
+183 IQVAETDETKKVVKSF
-197 IETLTIK
+197 ETLEAT
-204 EEKES
+204 
-209 VTSEPKTFEELEEKA
+209 A
-224 RKNTES
+224 RKTTES

-238 IAELTREDWFSI
+238 IGELTREDWFSI

-321 VGQANEEPID
+321 VGQGNEEPID

-364 VVPIFRDEV
+364 VVPIIRDEV

-384 VNKGGKIFG
+384 VNKEGKLYG
-393 IIYLPKFYQSFEN
+393 VIYLPKFYQSFEN
-406 KSERDAFKDVA
+406 KSQRDAFKDVA
-417 IEVERLKAMNVS
+417 IEIERLKALNVQ

-461 VKPAGGKAQVL
+461 VKPANGKAQVL
-472 PDTDPKVQW
+472 PDSDPKVQW
-481 DGPLVVMINN
+481 EGPLVVMINN

-500 AAAIQDYNRGVI
+500 AAAIQDYKRGIVV
-512 IGSKQSYGKGTVQNV
+512 GSKQSYGKGTVQNV

-551 FYRVNGGSTQ
+551 FYRINGGSTQ

-586 SALPWDKIEPAI
+586 SALPWDKIEPAD

-618 SNESFN
+618 ANENFD

-637 EDNSI
+637 EDNTI

-647 AYKKELAEIETQ
+647 SYKKELSDIEEQ
-659 TKKFKD
+659 TKKFKS
-665 IEKYKNNLAFTS
+665 IEKFKSNLTFTS

-701 LVKDVY
+701 LIKDVY
-707 MTETLNVLN
+707 MTETLNVLT
-716 DLTSKELNAT
+716 DLSDKNISTT
-726 LVKAKKSKKT
+726 LVKAKKEKKS

>member
-1 MKNIIE
+1 
-7 FMKRNYRVLL
+7 MKRNYKVLL
-17 VVGILAAGLWSF
+17 VVGILVAGLWSF
-29 IPSKKA
+29 IPSKKIT
-35 SGDDKDKMLLELLSF
+35 GDDKDKMLIELLSF
-50 VLEKGHFSPIELND
+50 VLEKGHFSPIEIND
-64 NFSKK
+64 EFSKK
-69 AYASYIESLDPTKR
+69 AYAAYIESLDPTKR
-83 YFIQSDINEFQKYEN
+83 FFIQSDITEFQKYELA
-98 SIDDMIRSKDLSFFD
+98 IDDMIRSKDLAFFD
-113 LTYKRLMLRMKES
+113 LTYKRLMQRMKES
-126 KVIYTEI
+126 KVIYTNI
-133 LSKPLNLNDDETIS
+133 LSKPLDLNDNETIN
-147 VDYEKLPYATSK
+147 VDYEKLPYAATMK
-159 SDLNTRWRKQLE
+159 DLDQRWRKQLE
-171 FAILSD
+171 FAVLSD
-177 ITDKEE
+177 ITDKEDIQNALKSE
-183 IQEAIKVKNADKTV
+183 ILDESSATKVENPAEKT
-197 IETLTIK
+197 
-204 EEKES
+204 
-209 VTSEPKTFEELEEKA
+209 EPKSFEELEKTA
-224 RKNTES
+224 RKTTES

-238 IAELTREDWFSI
+238 IAELTREDWFTV

-321 VGQANEEPID
+321 VAQANEEAID

-352 KLTVKKVDGTVK
+352 KLTVKKVDGSVK
-364 VVPIFRDEV
+364 VVPIVRDEV

-384 VNKGGKIFG
+384 VEKDGKLFG
-393 IIYLPKFYQSFEN
+393 VIYLPKFYQTFEN
-406 KSERDAFKDVA
+406 RSNRDAFKDVA
-417 IEVERLKAMNVS
+417 IEVERLKAMNVQ

-461 VKPAGGKAQVL
+461 VKPAGGKAQIL
-472 PDTDPKVQW
+472 PDSDPKVQW

-500 AAAIQDYNRGVI
+500 AAAIQDYNRGII

-536 NQYGDL
+536 NQYGEL

-573 RFSFMETGEKDEK
+573 RFSFMQTGEKDEK
-586 SALPWDKIEPAI
+586 SALPWDKIEPAN
-598 YTPLNVSF
+598 YTPLQVNF
-606 DKVIANSKNRIA
+606 DKVIANSKKRIA
-618 SNESFN
+618 TNDNFN

-637 EDNSI
+637 EDNTI

-647 AYKKELAEIETQ
+647 AYKKEIDDIESQ
-659 TKKFKD
+659 TKKFKSL
-665 IEKYKNNLAFTS
+665 EKYKNNLNFTS
-677 LPYELELMA
+677 LPYELELMD
-686 KDELLKEKRDRWHAE
+686 KDELLKEKRERWHAE
-701 LVKDVY
+701 LVKDIY
-707 MTETLNVLN
+707 MTETLNVLT
-716 DLTSKELNAT
+716 DLTVLDTNIPI
-726 LVKAKKSKKT
+726 VKT
-736 KEKKLASK
+736 KKDKNLKEKLASK

>member
-1 MKNIIE
+1 
-7 FMKRNYRVLL
+7 MKRNYKVLL
-17 VVGILAAGLWSF
+17 VVGIVVAGLWSF
-29 IPSKKA
+29 IPSKKVT
-35 SGDDKDKMLLELLSF
+35 GDDKDKMLIELLSF

-64 NFSKK
+64 EFSKK

-83 YFIQSDINEFQKYEN
+83 FFIQSDISEFQKYELA
-98 SIDDMIRSKDLSFFD
+98 IDDMIRSKDLSFFD
-113 LTYKRLMLRMKES
+113 LTYKRLMQRMKES
-126 KVIYTEI
+126 KVIYTSI
-133 LSKPLNLNDDETIS
+133 LSKPLDLNDNETIN
-147 VDYEKLPYATSK
+147 VDYEKLPYAATMK
-159 SDLNTRWRKQLE
+159 DLDQRWRKQLE
-171 FAILSD
+171 LAVLSD
-177 ITDKEE
+177 ITDKED
-183 IQEAIKVKNADKTV
+183 IQNALKSGIID
-197 IETLTIK
+197 ESSAAK
-204 EEKES
+204 EEKPAEKA
-209 VTSEPKTFEELEEKA
+209 EPKSFEELEITA
-224 RKNTES
+224 RKTTES

-238 IAELTREDWFSI
+238 IAELTREDWFTV

-280 KFEGIGARLQKKNE
+280 KYEGIGARLQKKNE

-315 GDVIIK
+315 GDIIIK
-321 VGQANEEPID
+321 VAQANEEPID

-364 VVPIFRDEV
+364 VVPIIRNEV
-373 ETEETFAKSTV
+373 ETEETFAKSSV
-384 VNKGGKIFG
+384 VNKDGKLFG
-393 IIYLPKFYQSFEN
+393 VIYLPKFYQSFEN
-406 KSERDAFKDVA
+406 KLNRDAFKDVA
-417 IEVERLKAMNVS
+417 IEVERLKAMNVE

-461 VKPAGGKAQVL
+461 VKPAGGKAQIL
-472 PDTDPKVQW
+472 PDSDPKVQW

-500 AAAIQDYNRGVI
+500 AAAIQDYNRGII

-586 SALPWDKIEPAI
+586 SALPWDKIEPAN
-598 YTPLNVSF
+598 YTPLQVNY
-606 DKVIANSKNRIA
+606 DKVIANSKKRIA
-618 SNESFN
+618 TNDNFN

-642 SLNYT
+642 SLNYA
-647 AYKKELAEIETQ
+647 AYKKEIADIESQ
-659 TKKFKD
+659 TKKFKSL
-665 IEKYKNNLAFTS
+665 EKYKNNLNFTS

-686 KDELLKEKRDRWHAE
+686 NDELLKEKRERWHAE
-701 LVKDVY
+701 LVKDIY
-707 MTETLNVLN
+707 MTETLNVLT
-716 DLTSKELNAT
+716 DLTVLDINIP
-726 LVKAKKSKKT
+726 VVKT
-736 KEKKLASK
+736 KKDKKVKEKLASK

>member
-1 MKNIIE
+1 
-7 FMKRNYRVLL
+7 MKRNYRVLL

-29 IPSKKA
+29 IPSQKA
-35 SGDDKDKMLLELLSF
+35 SGDEKDKMLIELLSF

-64 NFSKK
+64 DFSKK

-113 LTYKRLMLRMKES
+113 LTYKRLMQRMKES
-126 KVIYTEI
+126 KVIYTSI
-133 LSKPLNLNDDETIS
+133 LSKPLNLKDDETIS
-147 VDYEKLPYATSK
+147 VDYEKLPYAASMK
-159 SDLNTRWRKQLE
+159 DLDQRWRKQLE
-171 FAILSD
+171 FAVLSD
-177 ITDKEE
+177 ITDKED
-183 IQEAIKVKNADKTV
+183 IQKAVETSEATEKKETVK
-197 IETLTIK
+197 
-204 EEKES
+204 
-209 VTSEPKTFEELEEKA
+209 SEPKTFEELEEKA
-224 RKNTES
+224 RKTTES

-306 AWRGKLLEQ
+306 AWRGKMLEQ

-321 VGQANEEPID
+321 VGQGNDEPID

-364 VVPIFRDEV
+364 VVPIVRDEV
-373 ETEETFAKSTV
+373 ETEETFAKSTT
-384 VNKGGKIFG
+384 VNKDGKLFG
-393 IIYLPKFYQSFEN
+393 VIYLPKFYQSFEN
-406 KSERDAFKDVA
+406 KSQRDAFKDVA
-417 IEVERLKAMNVS
+417 QEVERLKAMNVQ

-500 AAAIQDYNRGVI
+500 AAAIQDYKRGII

-598 YTPLNVSF
+598 YTPLNVNF

-618 SNESFN
+618 SNENFN
-624 LISEN
+624 LITEN

-637 EDNSI
+637 EDNTI
-642 SLNYT
+642 SLNYSS
-647 AYKKELAEIETQ
+647 YKKELAEIEVQ
-659 TKKFKD
+659 TKKFKEL
-665 IEKYKNNLAFTS
+665 EKFKNNLTFTS

-716 DLTSKELNAT
+716 DLTSKDMKT
-726 LVKAKKSKKT
+726 TIVKGKKAKKI

>member
-1 MKNIIE
+1 
-7 FMKRNYRVLL
+7 MKRNYKVLL
-17 VVGILAAGLWSF
+17 VVGIVVAGLWSF
-29 IPSKKA
+29 IPSKKVT
-35 SGDDKDKMLLELLSF
+35 GDDKDKMLIELLSF

-64 NFSKK
+64 EFSKK

-83 YFIQSDINEFQKYEN
+83 YFIQSDISEFQKYELA
-98 SIDDMIRSKDLSFFD
+98 IDDMIRSKDLSFFD
-113 LTYKRLMLRMKES
+113 LTYKRLMQRMKES
-126 KVIYTEI
+126 KVIYTSI
-133 LSKPLNLNDDETIS
+133 LSKPLDLNDNETIN
-147 VDYEKLPYATSK
+147 VDYEKLPYAATMK
-159 SDLNTRWRKQLE
+159 DLDQRWRKQLE
-171 FAILSD
+171 LAVLSD
-177 ITDKEE
+177 ITDKED
-183 IQEAIKVKNADKTV
+183 IQNALKSGIIDESTAA
-197 IETLTIK
+197 K
-204 EEKES
+204 EEKTAEK
-209 VTSEPKTFEELEEKA
+209 TEPKSFEELEITA
-224 RKNTES
+224 RKTTES

-238 IAELTREDWFSI
+238 IAELTREDWFTV

-315 GDVIIK
+315 GDIIIK
-321 VGQANEEPID
+321 VAQANEQAID

-352 KLTVKKVDGTVK
+352 KLTVKKVDGSVK
-364 VVPIFRDEV
+364 VIPIVRDEV

-384 VNKGGKIFG
+384 VEKDGKLFG
-393 IIYLPKFYQSFEN
+393 VIYLPKFYQSFEN
-406 KSERDAFKDVA
+406 KSNRDAFKDVA
-417 IEVERLKAMNVS
+417 IEVERLKAMNVE

-472 PDTDPKVQW
+472 PDSDPKVQW

-500 AAAIQDYNRGVI
+500 AAAIQDYNRGII

-551 FYRVNGGSTQ
+551 FYRVSGGSTQ

-573 RFSFMETGEKDEK
+573 RFSFMATGEKDEK

-598 YTPLNVSF
+598 YTPLSLNF
-606 DKVIANSKNRIA
+606 EKVIANSKKRIA
-618 SNESFN
+618 TNENFN

-642 SLNYT
+642 SLNY
-647 AYKKELAEIETQ
+647 ADYKKEIADIESQ
-659 TKKFKD
+659 TKKFKSLD
-665 IEKYKNNLAFTS
+665 KFKNNLNFTS
-677 LPYELELMA
+677 LPYELDLMA
-686 KDELLKEKRDRWHAE
+686 KDELLKEKRERWHTE
-701 LVKDVY
+701 LVKDIY
-707 MTETLNVLN
+707 MTETLNVLT
-716 DLTSKELNAT
+716 DLTSDDVKAT
-726 LVKAKKSKKT
+726 LVKTKKT
-736 KEKKLASK
+736 KKVKEKLASK

>member
-1 MKNIIE
+1 MKKSIE
-7 FMKRNYRVLL
+7 FMNRNYKVLL

-29 IPSKKA
+29 IPSKKLI
-35 SGDDKDKMLLELLSF
+35 GDDKDKMLIELLSF
-50 VLEKGHFSPIELND
+50 VLEKGHFSPIEIND
-64 NFSKK
+64 EFSKK

-83 YFIQSDINEFQKYEN
+83 FFIQSDIAEFQKYELA
-98 SIDDMIRSKDLSFFD
+98 IDDMIRSKDLTFFD

-126 KVIYTEI
+126 KVIYTDI
-133 LSKPLNLNDDETIS
+133 LSKPLDLNDNETIN
-147 VDYEKLPYATSK
+147 VDYEKLPYAASMI
-159 SDLNTRWRKQLE
+159 DLDQRWRKQLE
-171 FAILSD
+171 LAVLSD
-177 ITDKEE
+177 ITDKED
-183 IQEAIKVKNADKTV
+183 IQNAIKSGFLD
-197 IETLTIK
+197 ETNVAK
-204 EEKES
+204 EEKPVEK
-209 VTSEPKTFEELEEKA
+209 TEPKSFEELEQTA
-224 RKNTES
+224 RKTTES

-238 IAELTREDWFSI
+238 IAELTREDWFTV
-250 YINAIVTQYDPHTYY
+250 YLNAIVTQYDPHTYY

-321 VGQANEEPID
+321 VAQANEQPID

-352 KLTVKKVDGTVK
+352 KLTVKKVDGSVK
-364 VVPIFRDEV
+364 VIPIVRDEV

-384 VNKGGKIFG
+384 VEKDGKLFG
-393 IIYLPKFYQSFEN
+393 VIYLPKFYQSFDN
-406 KSERDAFKDVA
+406 KSNRDAFKDVA
-417 IEVERLKAMNVS
+417 IEVERLKAMNVE

-472 PDTDPKVQW
+472 TDSDPKVQW
-481 DGPLVVMINN
+481 NGPLVVMINN

-500 AAAIQDYNRGVI
+500 AAAIQDYNRGII
-512 IGSKQSYGKGTVQNV
+512 IGSKQSYGKGTVQNL
-527 FELNEFVRG
+527 FDLNEFVRG
-536 NQYGDL
+536 NEFGEF

-573 RFSFMETGEKDEK
+573 RFSFMQTGEKDEK
-586 SALPWDKIEPAI
+586 SALPWDKIEAAN
-598 YTPLNVSF
+598 YTPLQVNYE
-606 DKVIANSKNRIA
+606 KVITNSKKRIA
-618 SNESFN
+618 TNANFN

-637 EDNSI
+637 EDNTISI
-642 SLNYT
+642 NY
-647 AYKKELAEIETQ
+647 ASYKKEIADIELQ
-659 TKKFKD
+659 TKKFKT
-665 IEKYKNNLAFTS
+665 IEKFKNNLNFTS
-677 LPYELELMA
+677 LPYELDLMA
-686 KDELLKEKRDRWHAE
+686 TDELLKEKRERWHAE

-707 MTETLNVLN
+707 MTETLNVLT
-716 DLTSKELNAT
+716 DLTSDDIKAT
-726 LVKAKKSKKT
+726 LVKTKKT
-736 KEKKLASK
+736 KKGKEKLASK

>member
-1 MKNIIE
+1 MKKSIE
-7 FMKRNYRVLL
+7 FMKRNYKVLL
-17 VVGILAAGLWSF
+17 IVGIVVAGLWSF
-29 IPSKKA
+29 IPSKKLT
-35 SGDDKDKMLLELLSF
+35 GDDKDKMLIELLSF

-64 NFSKK
+64 EFSKK
-69 AYASYIESLDPTKR
+69 AYAAYIESLDPTKR
-83 YFIQSDINEFQKYEN
+83 YFIQPDIAEFQKYELA
-98 SIDDMIRSKDLSFFD
+98 IDDMIRSKDLSFFD
-113 LTYKRLMLRMKES
+113 LTYKRLMQRMKES
-126 KVIYTEI
+126 KVIYTSI
-133 LSKPLNLNDDETIS
+133 LSKPLDLNDNETIN
-147 VDYEKLPYATSK
+147 VDYEKLPYAATVK
-159 SDLNTRWRKQLE
+159 DLDQRWRKQLE
-171 FAILSD
+171 LAVLSE
-177 ITDKEE
+177 ITDKED
-183 IQEAIKVKNADKTV
+183 IQNALNSGIIDEKNVA
-197 IETLTIK
+197 K
-204 EEKES
+204 EEKPAEK
-209 VTSEPKTFEELEEKA
+209 TEPKSFEELEKTA
-224 RKNTES
+224 RKTTES

-238 IAELTREDWFSI
+238 IAELTREDWFTV

-280 KFEGIGARLQKKNE
+280 KYEGIGARLQKKNE

-306 AWRGKLLEQ
+306 AWRDKLLEQ
-315 GDVIIK
+315 GDIIIK
-321 VGQANEEPID
+321 VAQANEEPID

-352 KLTVKKVDGTVK
+352 KLTVKKVDGSVK
-364 VVPIFRDEV
+364 VVPIVRNEV
-373 ETEETFAKSTV
+373 ETEETFAKSSV
-384 VNKGGKIFG
+384 VNKDGKLFG
-393 IIYLPKFYQSFEN
+393 VIYLPKFYQSFEN
-406 KSERDAFKDVA
+406 KSNRDAFKDVA
-417 IEVERLKAMNVS
+417 IEVERLKAMNVE

-472 PDTDPKVQW
+472 PDSDPKVQW

-500 AAAIQDYNRGVI
+500 AAAIQDYNRGII

-551 FYRVNGGSTQ
+551 FYRVSGGSTQ

-573 RFSFMETGEKDEK
+573 RFSFMQTGEKDEK

-598 YTPLNVSF
+598 YSPLDLNF
-606 DKVIANSKNRIA
+606 EKVIANSKKRIA
-618 SNESFN
+618 TNENFN

-642 SLNYT
+642 SLNYA
-647 AYKKELAEIETQ
+647 AYKKEIADIESQ
-659 TKKFKD
+659 TKKFKSLD
-665 IEKYKNNLAFTS
+665 KYKNNLNFTS
-677 LPYELELMA
+677 LPYELDLMA
-686 KDELLKEKRDRWHAE
+686 KDELLKEKRERWHAE
-701 LVKDVY
+701 LMKDVY
-707 MTETLNVLN
+707 MTETLNVLT
-716 DLTSKELNAT
+716 DLTSDDVKAT
-726 LVKAKKSKKT
+726 LVKTKKT
-736 KEKKLASK
+736 KKVKEKLASK

>member
-1 MKNIIE
+1 
-7 FMKRNYRVLL
+7 MKRNYRVLL

-35 SGDDKDKMLLELLSF
+35 SGDDKDKMLIELLSF

-64 NFSKK
+64 DFSKK

-113 LTYKRLMLRMKES
+113 LTYKRLMQRMKES
-126 KVIYTEI
+126 KVIYTSI
-133 LSKPLNLNDDETIS
+133 LSKPLNLKDDETIS
-147 VDYEKLPYATSK
+147 VDYEKLPYAASMK
-159 SDLNTRWRKQLE
+159 DLDQRWRKQLE
-171 FAILSD
+171 FAVISD
-177 ITDKEE
+177 ITDKED
-183 IQEAIKVKNADKTV
+183 IQKAVETSEATEKKETVK
-197 IETLTIK
+197 
-204 EEKES
+204 
-209 VTSEPKTFEELEEKA
+209 SEPKTFEELEEKA
-224 RKNTES
+224 RKTTES

-306 AWRGKLLEQ
+306 AWRGKMLEQ

-321 VGQANEEPID
+321 VGQGNEEPID

-352 KLTVKKVDGTVK
+352 KLTVKKVDGSVK
-364 VVPIFRDEV
+364 VIPIMRDEV
-373 ETEETFAKSTV
+373 ETEETFAKSTT
-384 VNKGGKIFG
+384 VNKDGKLFG
-393 IIYLPKFYQSFEN
+393 VIYLPKFYQSFEN
-406 KSERDAFKDVA
+406 KSQRDAFKDVA
-417 IEVERLKAMNVS
+417 QEIERLKALNVQ

-500 AAAIQDYNRGVI
+500 AAAIQDYKRGIVV
-512 IGSKQSYGKGTVQNV
+512 GSKQSYGKGTVQNV

-598 YTPLNVSF
+598 YTPLNVSY

-618 SNESFN
+618 SNENFN
-624 LISEN
+624 LITEN

-637 EDNSI
+637 EDNTI
-642 SLNYT
+642 SLNYSS
-647 AYKKELAEIETQ
+647 YKKELAEIEVQ
-659 TKKFKD
+659 TKKFKEL
-665 IEKYKNNLAFTS
+665 EKFKNNLTFTS

-701 LVKDVY
+701 LVKDIY

-716 DLTSKELNAT
+716 DLTSKDVNTSLA
-726 LVKAKKSKKT
+726 KAKKAKKT

>member
-1 MKNIIE
+1 MKKSIE
-7 FMKRNYRVLL
+7 FMKRNYKVLL
-17 VVGILAAGLWSF
+17 IVGIVVAGLWSF
-29 IPSKKA
+29 IPSKKVT
-35 SGDDKDKMLLELLSF
+35 GDDKDKMLIELLSF

-64 NFSKK
+64 EFSKK

-83 YFIQSDINEFQKYEN
+83 YFIQSDISEFQKYELA
-98 SIDDMIRSKDLSFFD
+98 IDDMIRSKDLSFFD
-113 LTYKRLMLRMKES
+113 LTYKRLMQRMKES
-126 KVIYTEI
+126 KVIYTSI
-133 LSKPLNLNDDETIS
+133 LSKPLDLNDNETIN
-147 VDYEKLPYATSK
+147 VDYEKLPYAATMK
-159 SDLNTRWRKQLE
+159 DLDQRWRKQLE
-171 FAILSD
+171 LAVLSD
-177 ITDKEE
+177 ITNKED
-183 IQEAIKVKNADKTV
+183 IQNALKSGILDDSSA
-197 IETLTIK
+197 IK
-204 EEKES
+204 EEKPAEK
-209 VTSEPKTFEELEEKA
+209 TEPKSFEELEITA
-224 RKNTES
+224 RKTTES

-238 IAELTREDWFSI
+238 IAELTREDWFTV

-306 AWRGKLLEQ
+306 AWCGKLLEQ
-315 GDVIIK
+315 GDIIIK
-321 VGQANEEPID
+321 VAQANEEPID

-364 VVPIFRDEV
+364 VVPIIRNEV
-373 ETEETFAKSTV
+373 ETEETFAKSSV
-384 VNKGGKIFG
+384 VNKDGKLFG
-393 IIYLPKFYQSFEN
+393 VIYLPKFYQSFEN
-406 KSERDAFKDVA
+406 KSNRDAFKDVA
-417 IEVERLKAMNVS
+417 IEVERLKAMNVE

-461 VKPAGGKAQVL
+461 VKPAGGKAQIL
-472 PDTDPKVQW
+472 PDSDPKVQW

-500 AAAIQDYNRGVI
+500 AAAIQDYNRGII

-561 LEGVKSDIVMPD
+561 LEGVKSDIIMPD

-586 SALPWDKIEPAI
+586 SALPWDKIEPAN
-598 YTPLNVSF
+598 YTPLQVNY
-606 DKVIANSKNRIA
+606 DKVIANSKKRIA
-618 SNESFN
+618 TNENFN

-642 SLNYT
+642 SLNYA
-647 AYKKELAEIETQ
+647 AYKKEIADIESQ
-659 TKKFKD
+659 TKKFKSL
-665 IEKYKNNLAFTS
+665 EKYKNNLNFNS

-686 KDELLKEKRDRWHAE
+686 SDELLKEKRERWHAE
-701 LVKDVY
+701 LVKDIY
-707 MTETLNVLN
+707 MTETLNVLT
-716 DLTSKELNAT
+716 DLTVLDTNKP
-726 LVKAKKSKKT
+726 VVKT
-736 KEKKLASK
+736 KKEKKVKEKLASK

>member
-1 MKNIIE
+1 
-7 FMKRNYRVLL
+7 MKRNYRVLL

-35 SGDDKDKMLLELLSF
+35 SGDDKDKMLIELLSF

-98 SIDDMIRSKDLSFFD
+98 SIDDMIKSKDLSFFD
-113 LTYKRLMLRMKES
+113 LTYKRLMQRMKES
-126 KVIYTEI
+126 KDIYTEI

-147 VDYEKLPYATSK
+147 VDYEKLPYASSK
-159 SDLNTRWRKQLE
+159 ADLNARWRKQLE

-177 ITDKEE
+177 ITDKED
-183 IQEAIKVKNADKTV
+183 IQKAFETSEKINPETTEKKEAVK
-197 IETLTIK
+197 
-204 EEKES
+204 
-209 VTSEPKTFEELEEKA
+209 SEPKSFEDLEKSA

-321 VGQANEEPID
+321 VGQGNEEPID
-331 IAGMRLDDVIKKI
+331 ISGMRLDDVIKKI

-352 KLTVKKVDGTVK
+352 KLTVKKVDGSVK
-364 VVPIFRDEV
+364 VIPIMRDEV
-373 ETEETFAKSTV
+373 ETEETFAKSTT
-384 VNKGGKIFG
+384 VNKDGKLFG
-393 IIYLPKFYQSFEN
+393 VIYLPKFYQSFEN
-406 KSERDAFKDVA
+406 KSQRDAFKDVA
-417 IEVERLKAMNVS
+417 QEIERLKALNVQ

-461 VKPAGGKAQVL
+461 VKPANGKAQVL
-472 PDTDPKVQW
+472 PDTDAKVQW

-500 AAAIQDYNRGVI
+500 AAAIQDYKRGII

-624 LISEN
+624 LITEN
-629 AKWINDRK
+629 AKWINNRK
-637 EDNSI
+637 EDNTI
-642 SLNYT
+642 SLNYS

-665 IEKYKNNLAFTS
+665 IEKFKNNLTFTS
-677 LPYELELMA
+677 LPYELEIMA
-686 KDELLKEKRDRWHAE
+686 KDDLLKEKRDRWHAE

-716 DLTSKELNAT
+716 DLTSKDVNTT
-726 LVKAKKSKKT
+726 LVKGKKTKKT

>member
-1 MKNIIE
+1 
-7 FMKRNYRVLL
+7 MKRNYKVLL

-29 IPSKKA
+29 IPSKKIT
-35 SGDDKDKMLLELLSF
+35 GDDKDKMLIELLSF
-50 VLEKGHFSPIELND
+50 VLEKGHFSPIEIND
-64 NFSKK
+64 EFSKK

-83 YFIQSDINEFQKYEN
+83 FFIQSDIAEFQKYEL

-113 LTYKRLMLRMKES
+113 LTYKRLMQRMKES
-126 KVIYTEI
+126 KVIYTNI
-133 LSKPLNLNDDETIS
+133 LSKPLDLNDNETIN
-147 VDYEKLPYATSK
+147 VDYEKLPYAATMK
-159 SDLNTRWRKQLE
+159 DLDQRWKKQLE
-171 FAILSD
+171 LAVLSD
-177 ITDKEE
+177 ITDKED
-183 IQEAIKVKNADKTV
+183 IQNALSSGISDETKDVKDAKPA
-197 IETLTIK
+197 
-204 EEKES
+204 EK
-209 VTSEPKTFEELEEKA
+209 SEPKSFEELEKTA
-224 RKNTES
+224 RKTTES
-230 NLNNNFSF
+230 NLNNNFNF
-238 IAELTREDWFSI
+238 IAELTREDWFTV

-315 GDVIIK
+315 GDIIIK
-321 VGQANEEPID
+321 VGQANEEAID

-352 KLTVKKVDGTVK
+352 KLTVKKVDGSVK
-364 VVPIFRDEV
+364 VVPIVRDEV
-373 ETEETFAKSTV
+373 ETEETFAKSTIV
-384 VNKGGKIFG
+384 EKDGKLFG
-393 IIYLPKFYQSFEN
+393 VIYLPKFYQTFEN
-406 KSERDAFKDVA
+406 RSNRDAFKDVA
-417 IEVERLKAMNVS
+417 IEIERLKAINVQ

-461 VKPAGGKAQVL
+461 VKQAGGKAQIL
-472 PDTDPKVQW
+472 PDSDPKVQW

-500 AAAIQDYNRGVI
+500 AAAIQDYNRGII

-536 NQYGDL
+536 NEYGDL

-573 RFSFMETGEKDEK
+573 RFSFMQTGEKDEK

-598 YTPLNVSF
+598 YTPLQLSYE
-606 DKVIANSKNRIA
+606 KVIANSKKRIA
-618 SNESFN
+618 NNDNFN
-624 LISEN
+624 LIAEN

-637 EDNSI
+637 EDNTI
-642 SLNYT
+642 SLNYE
-647 AYKKELAEIETQ
+647 AYKKELSEIESQ
-659 TKKFKD
+659 TKKFKS
-665 IEKYKNNLAFTS
+665 IEKFKSNLKFTS
-677 LPYELELMA
+677 LPYELDLIA
-686 KDELLKEKRDRWHAE
+686 KDELLKEKRERWHAE

-707 MTETLNVLN
+707 MSETLNVLT
-716 DLTSKELNAT
+716 DLTVDGANIP
-726 LVKAKKSKKT
+726 LVKTNKTQKAK
-736 KEKKLASK
+736 EKLASK

>member
-1 MKNIIE
+1 MKKSIE
-7 FMKRNYRVLL
+7 FMKRNYKVLL
-17 VVGILAAGLWSF
+17 IVGIVVAGLWSF
-29 IPSKKA
+29 IPSKKLT
-35 SGDDKDKMLLELLSF
+35 GDDKDKMLIELLSF

-64 NFSKK
+64 EFSKK

-83 YFIQSDINEFQKYEN
+83 YFIQSDITEFQKYELA
-98 SIDDMIRSKDLSFFD
+98 IDDMIRSKDLSFFD
-113 LTYKRLMLRMKES
+113 LTYKRLMQRMKES
-126 KVIYTEI
+126 KVIYTSI
-133 LSKPLNLNDDETIS
+133 LSKPLDLNDNETIN
-147 VDYEKLPYATSK
+147 VDYEKLPYAATMK
-159 SDLNTRWRKQLE
+159 DLDQRWRKQLE
-171 FAILSD
+171 LAVLSD
-177 ITDKEE
+177 ITDKED
-183 IQEAIKVKNADKTV
+183 IQNALKSGIIDESSV
-197 IETLTIK
+197 AK
-204 EEKES
+204 EEKPAEK
-209 VTSEPKTFEELEEKA
+209 TEPKSFEELEITA
-224 RKNTES
+224 RKTTKS

-238 IAELTREDWFSI
+238 IAELTREDWFTV

-315 GDVIIK
+315 GDIIIK
-321 VGQANEEPID
+321 VAQANEEPID

-352 KLTVKKVDGTVK
+352 KLTVKKVDGSVK
-364 VVPIFRDEV
+364 VVPIVRDEV

-384 VNKGGKIFG
+384 VNKDGKLFG
-393 IIYLPKFYQSFEN
+393 VIYLPKFYQSFEN
-406 KSERDAFKDVA
+406 KSNRDAFKDVA
-417 IEVERLKAMNVS
+417 IEVERLKAMNVE

-472 PDTDPKVQW
+472 PDSDPKVQW

-500 AAAIQDYNRGVI
+500 AAAIQDYNRGII

-551 FYRVNGGSTQ
+551 FYRVSGGSTQ

-573 RFSFMETGEKDEK
+573 RFSFMQTGEKDEK

-598 YTPLNVSF
+598 YTPLNLNF
-606 DKVIANSKNRIA
+606 EKVIANSKKRIA
-618 SNESFN
+618 TNDNFN

-642 SLNYT
+642 SLNY
-647 AYKKELAEIETQ
+647 AEYKKEIADIESQ
-659 TKKFKD
+659 TKKFKSLD
-665 IEKYKNNLAFTS
+665 KFKNNLNFTS
-677 LPYELELMA
+677 LPYELDLMA
-686 KDELLKEKRDRWHAE
+686 KDELLKEKRERWHAE
-701 LVKDVY
+701 LMKDVY
-707 MTETLNVLN
+707 MTETLNVLT
-716 DLTSKELNAT
+716 DLTSDDVKAT
-726 LVKAKKSKKT
+726 LVKTKKT
-736 KEKKLASK
+736 KKVKEKLASK

>member
-29 IPSKKA
+29 IPSQKA
-35 SGDDKDKMLLELLSF
+35 SGDEKDKMLIELLSF

-64 NFSKK
+64 DFSKK

-113 LTYKRLMLRMKES
+113 LTYKRLMQRMKES
-126 KVIYTEI
+126 KVIYTSI
-133 LSKPLNLNDDETIS
+133 LSKPLNLKDDETIS
-147 VDYEKLPYATSK
+147 VDYEKLPYAASMK
-159 SDLNTRWRKQLE
+159 DLDQRWRKQLE
-171 FAILSD
+171 FAVLSD
-177 ITDKEE
+177 ITDKED
-183 IQEAIKVKNADKTV
+183 IQKAVETSEATEKKETVK
-197 IETLTIK
+197 
-204 EEKES
+204 
-209 VTSEPKTFEELEEKA
+209 SEPKTFEELEEKA
-224 RKNTES
+224 RKTTES

-306 AWRGKLLEQ
+306 AWRGKMLEQ

-321 VGQANEEPID
+321 VGQGNEEPID

-352 KLTVKKVDGTVK
+352 KLTVKKVDGSVK
-364 VVPIFRDEV
+364 VIPIMRDEV
-373 ETEETFAKSTV
+373 ETEETFAKSTT
-384 VNKGGKIFG
+384 VNKDGKLFG
-393 IIYLPKFYQSFEN
+393 VIYLPKFYQSFEN
-406 KSERDAFKDVA
+406 KSQRDAFKDVA
-417 IEVERLKAMNVS
+417 QEIERLKALNVQ

-500 AAAIQDYNRGVI
+500 AAAIQDYKRGIVV
-512 IGSKQSYGKGTVQNV
+512 GSKQSYGKGTVQNV

-598 YTPLNVSF
+598 YTPLNVSY

-618 SNESFN
+618 SNENFN
-624 LISEN
+624 LITEN

-637 EDNSI
+637 EDNTI
-642 SLNYT
+642 SLNYSS
-647 AYKKELAEIETQ
+647 YKKELAEIEVQ
-659 TKKFKD
+659 TKKFKEL
-665 IEKYKNNLAFTS
+665 EKFKNNLTFTS

-701 LVKDVY
+701 LVKDIY

-716 DLTSKELNAT
+716 DLTSKDVNTSLA
-726 LVKAKKSKKT
+726 KAKKAKKT

>member
-1 MKNIIE
+1 MKKSIE
-7 FMKRNYRVLL
+7 FMKRNYKVLL
-17 VVGILAAGLWSF
+17 IVGIVVAGLWSF
-29 IPSKKA
+29 IPSKKLT
-35 SGDDKDKMLLELLSF
+35 GDDKDKMLIELLSF

-64 NFSKK
+64 EFSKK
-69 AYASYIESLDPTKR
+69 AYAAYIESLDPTKR
-83 YFIQSDINEFQKYEN
+83 YFIQPDIAEFQKYELA
-98 SIDDMIRSKDLSFFD
+98 IDDMIRSKDLSFFD
-113 LTYKRLMLRMKES
+113 LTYKRLLQRMKES
-126 KVIYTEI
+126 KVIYTSI
-133 LSKPLNLNDDETIS
+133 LSKPLDLNDNETIN
-147 VDYEKLPYATSK
+147 VDYEKLPYAATVK
-159 SDLNTRWRKQLE
+159 DLDQRWRKQLE
-171 FAILSD
+171 LAVLSE
-177 ITDKEE
+177 ITDKED
-183 IQEAIKVKNADKTV
+183 IQNALNSGIIDEKNVA
-197 IETLTIK
+197 K
-204 EEKES
+204 EEKPAEK
-209 VTSEPKTFEELEEKA
+209 TEPKSFEELEKTA
-224 RKNTES
+224 RKTTES

-238 IAELTREDWFSI
+238 IAELTREDWFTV

-321 VGQANEEPID
+321 VAQANEEPID

-352 KLTVKKVDGTVK
+352 KLTVKKVDGSVK
-364 VVPIFRDEV
+364 VVPIVRDEV
-373 ETEETFAKSTV
+373 ETEETFAKSTL
-384 VNKGGKIFG
+384 VNKDGKLFG
-393 IIYLPKFYQSFEN
+393 VIYLPKFYQSFEN
-406 KSERDAFKDVA
+406 KSNRDAFKDVA
-417 IEVERLKAMNVS
+417 IEVERLKAMNVE

-472 PDTDPKVQW
+472 PDSDPKVQW

-500 AAAIQDYNRGVI
+500 AAAIQDYNRGII

-551 FYRVNGGSTQ
+551 FYRVSGGSTQ

-573 RFSFMETGEKDEK
+573 RFSFMQTGEKDEK

-598 YTPLNVSF
+598 YSPLDLNF
-606 DKVIANSKNRIA
+606 EKVIANSKKRIA
-618 SNESFN
+618 TNENFN

-642 SLNYT
+642 SLNYA
-647 AYKKELAEIETQ
+647 AYKKEIADIESQ
-659 TKKFKD
+659 TKKFKSLD
-665 IEKYKNNLAFTS
+665 KYKNNLNFTS
-677 LPYELELMA
+677 LPYELDLMA
-686 KDELLKEKRDRWHAE
+686 KDELLKEKRERWHAE
-701 LVKDVY
+701 LMKDVY
-707 MTETLNVLN
+707 MTETLNVLT
-716 DLTSKELNAT
+716 DLTSDDVKAT
-726 LVKAKKSKKT
+726 LVKTKKT
-736 KEKKLASK
+736 KKVKEKLASK

>member
-1 MKNIIE
+1 
-7 FMKRNYRVLL
+7 MKRNYRVLL
-17 VVGILAAGLWSF
+17 VVGIVVAGLWSF
-29 IPSKKA
+29 IPSKKVT
-35 SGDDKDKMLLELLSF
+35 GDDKDKMLIELLSF
-50 VLEKGHFSPIELND
+50 VLEKGHFSPIEIND
-64 NFSKK
+64 EFSKK

-83 YFIQSDINEFQKYEN
+83 YFIQSDIAEFQKYELA
-98 SIDDMIRSKDLSFFD
+98 IDDMIRSKDLSFFD
-113 LTYKRLMLRMKES
+113 LTYKRLMQRMKES
-126 KVIYTEI
+126 KVIYTSI
-133 LSKPLNLNDDETIS
+133 LSKPLDLNDNETIN
-147 VDYEKLPYATSK
+147 VDYEKLPYAATTK
-159 SDLNTRWRKQLE
+159 DLDQRWRKQLE
-171 FAILSD
+171 LAVLSD
-177 ITDKEE
+177 ITDKEDIQNALKSE
-183 IQEAIKVKNADKTV
+183 IIDESNAA
-197 IETLTIK
+197 K
-204 EEKES
+204 EEKSVEKTES
-209 VTSEPKTFEELEEKA
+209 KSFEELEITA
-224 RKNTES
+224 RKTTES

-238 IAELTREDWFSI
+238 IAELTREDWFTV

-315 GDVIIK
+315 GDIIIK
-321 VGQANEEPID
+321 VAQANEQPID

-364 VVPIFRDEV
+364 VIPIVRDEV

-384 VNKGGKIFG
+384 VQKDGKLFG
-393 IIYLPKFYQSFEN
+393 VIYLPKFYQSFEN
-406 KSERDAFKDVA
+406 KSNRDAFKDVA
-417 IEVERLKAMNVS
+417 IEVERLKAMNVE

-472 PDTDPKVQW
+472 PDSDPKVQW

-500 AAAIQDYNRGVI
+500 AAAIQDYNRGII

-536 NQYGDL
+536 NQYGEL

-598 YTPLNVSF
+598 YTPLDLNF
-606 DKVIANSKNRIA
+606 EKVIANSKKRIA
-618 SNESFN
+618 TNENFN

-642 SLNYT
+642 SLNY
-647 AYKKELAEIETQ
+647 AEYKKEIADIESQ
-659 TKKFKD
+659 TKKFKSL
-665 IEKYKNNLAFTS
+665 EKFKNNLNFTS
-677 LPYELELMA
+677 LPYELDLMA
-686 KDELLKEKRDRWHAE
+686 KDELLKEKRERWHTE
-701 LVKDVY
+701 LVKDIY
-707 MTETLNVLN
+707 MTETLNVLT
-716 DLTSKELNAT
+716 DLTVLDTNKPN
-726 LVKAKKSKKT
+726 VKT
-736 KEKKLASK
+736 KKDKKVKEKLASK

>member
-1 MKNIIE
+1 
-7 FMKRNYRVLL
+7 MKRNYKVLL
-17 VVGILAAGLWSF
+17 VVGIVVAGLWSF
-29 IPSKKA
+29 IPSKKVT
-35 SGDDKDKMLLELLSF
+35 GDDKDKMLIELLSF

-64 NFSKK
+64 EFSKK

-83 YFIQSDINEFQKYEN
+83 YFIQSDIAEFQKYELA
-98 SIDDMIRSKDLSFFD
+98 IDDMIRSKDLSFFD
-113 LTYKRLMLRMKES
+113 LTYKRLMQRMKES
-126 KVIYTEI
+126 KVIYTSI
-133 LSKPLNLNDDETIS
+133 LSKPLDLNDNETIN
-147 VDYEKLPYATSK
+147 VDYEKLPYAATMK
-159 SDLNTRWRKQLE
+159 DLDQRWRKQLE
-171 FAILSD
+171 LAVLSD
-177 ITDKEE
+177 ITDKED
-183 IQEAIKVKNADKTV
+183 IQNALKSGIIDESTAA
-197 IETLTIK
+197 K
-204 EEKES
+204 EEKTAEK
-209 VTSEPKTFEELEEKA
+209 TEPKSFEELEITA
-224 RKNTES
+224 RKTTES

-238 IAELTREDWFSI
+238 IAELTREDWFTV

-280 KFEGIGARLQKKNE
+280 KYEGIGARLQKKNE

-315 GDVIIK
+315 GDIIIK
-321 VGQANEEPID
+321 VAQANEEPID

-364 VVPIFRDEV
+364 VVPIIRNEV
-373 ETEETFAKSTV
+373 ETEETFAKSSV
-384 VNKGGKIFG
+384 VNKDGKLFG
-393 IIYLPKFYQSFEN
+393 VIYLPKFYQSFEN
-406 KSERDAFKDVA
+406 KLNRDAFKDVA
-417 IEVERLKAMNVS
+417 IEVERLKAMKVE

-461 VKPAGGKAQVL
+461 VKPAGGKAQIL
-472 PDTDPKVQW
+472 PDSDPKVQW

-500 AAAIQDYNRGVI
+500 AAAIQDYNRGII

-586 SALPWDKIEPAI
+586 SALPWDKIEPAN
-598 YTPLNVSF
+598 YTPLQVNY
-606 DKVIANSKNRIA
+606 DKVIANSKKRIA
-618 SNESFN
+618 TNDNFN
-624 LISEN
+624 LICEN

-642 SLNYT
+642 SLNYA
-647 AYKKELAEIETQ
+647 AYKKEIADIESQ
-659 TKKFKD
+659 TKKFKSL
-665 IEKYKNNLAFTS
+665 EKYKNNLNFNS

-686 KDELLKEKRDRWHAE
+686 NDELLKEKRERWHAE
-701 LVKDVY
+701 LVKDIY
-707 MTETLNVLN
+707 MTETLNVLT
-716 DLTSKELNAT
+716 DLTVLDTNIP
-726 LVKAKKSKKT
+726 VVKT
-736 KEKKLASK
+736 KKEKKVKEKLASK

>member
-1 MKNIIE
+1 MKKSIE

-17 VVGILAAGLWSF
+17 VVGIVVAGLWSF
-29 IPSKKA
+29 IPSKKVT
-35 SGDDKDKMLLELLSF
+35 GDDKDKMLIELLSF
-50 VLEKGHFSPIELND
+50 VLEKGHFSPIEIND
-64 NFSKK
+64 EFSKK

-83 YFIQSDINEFQKYEN
+83 YFIQSDIAEFQKYELA
-98 SIDDMIRSKDLSFFD
+98 IDDMIRSKDLSFFD
-113 LTYKRLMLRMKES
+113 LTYKRLMQRMKES
-126 KVIYTEI
+126 KVIYTSI
-133 LSKPLNLNDDETIS
+133 LSKPLDLNDNETIN
-147 VDYEKLPYATSK
+147 VDYEKLPYAATIK
-159 SDLNTRWRKQLE
+159 DLDQRWRKQLE
-171 FAILSD
+171 LAVLSD
-177 ITDKEE
+177 ITDKEDIQNALKSE
-183 IQEAIKVKNADKTV
+183 IIDESNAA
-197 IETLTIK
+197 K
-204 EEKES
+204 EEKPVEKTES
-209 VTSEPKTFEELEEKA
+209 KSFEELEITA
-224 RKNTES
+224 RKTTES

-238 IAELTREDWFSI
+238 IAELTREDWFTV

-321 VGQANEEPID
+321 VAQANEQPID

-364 VVPIFRDEV
+364 VIPIVRDEV

-384 VNKGGKIFG
+384 VEKDGKLFG
-393 IIYLPKFYQSFEN
+393 VIYLPKFYQSFEN
-406 KSERDAFKDVA
+406 KSNRDAFKDVA
-417 IEVERLKAMNVS
+417 IEVERLKAMNVE

-472 PDTDPKVQW
+472 PDSDPKVQW

-500 AAAIQDYNRGVI
+500 AAAIQDYNRGII

-536 NQYGDL
+536 NQYGEL

-561 LEGVKSDIVMPD
+561 LEGVKSDIIMPD

-598 YTPLNVSF
+598 YTPLDLNF
-606 DKVIANSKNRIA
+606 EKVIANSKKRIA
-618 SNESFN
+618 TNENFN

-642 SLNYT
+642 SLNY
-647 AYKKELAEIETQ
+647 AEYKKEIADIESQ
-659 TKKFKD
+659 TKKFKSL
-665 IEKYKNNLAFTS
+665 EKFKNNLNFTS
-677 LPYELELMA
+677 LPYELDLMA
-686 KDELLKEKRDRWHAE
+686 KDELLKEKRERWHTE
-701 LVKDVY
+701 LVKDIY
-707 MTETLNVLN
+707 MTETLNVLT
-716 DLTSKELNAT
+716 DLTVLDTNKPN
-726 LVKAKKSKKT
+726 VKT
-736 KEKKLASK
+736 KKDKKVKEKLASK

>member
-1 MKNIIE
+1 
-7 FMKRNYRVLL
+7 MKRNYKVLL
-17 VVGILAAGLWSF
+17 IVGIVVAGLWSF
-29 IPSKKA
+29 IPSKKLT
-35 SGDDKDKMLLELLSF
+35 GDDKDKMLIELLSF

-64 NFSKK
+64 EFSKK
-69 AYASYIESLDPTKR
+69 AYAAYIESLDPTKR
-83 YFIQSDINEFQKYEN
+83 YFIQPDIAEFQKYELA
-98 SIDDMIRSKDLSFFD
+98 IDDMIRSKDLSFFD
-113 LTYKRLMLRMKES
+113 LTYKRLMQRMKES
-126 KVIYTEI
+126 KVIYTSI
-133 LSKPLNLNDDETIS
+133 LSKPLDLNDNETIN
-147 VDYEKLPYATSK
+147 VDYEKLPYAATVK
-159 SDLNTRWRKQLE
+159 DLDQRWRKQLE
-171 FAILSD
+171 LAVLSE
-177 ITDKEE
+177 ITDKED
-183 IQEAIKVKNADKTV
+183 IQNALNSGIIDEKNVA
-197 IETLTIK
+197 K
-204 EEKES
+204 EEKPVEK
-209 VTSEPKTFEELEEKA
+209 TEPKSFEELEKTA
-224 RKNTES
+224 RKTTES

-238 IAELTREDWFSI
+238 IAELTREDWFTV

-321 VGQANEEPID
+321 VAQANEEPID

-352 KLTVKKVDGTVK
+352 KLTVKKVDGSVK
-364 VVPIFRDEV
+364 VVPIVRDEV
-373 ETEETFAKSTV
+373 ETEETFAKSTL
-384 VNKGGKIFG
+384 VNKDGKLFG
-393 IIYLPKFYQSFEN
+393 VIYLPKFYQSFEN
-406 KSERDAFKDVA
+406 KSNRDAFKDVA
-417 IEVERLKAMNVS
+417 IEVERLKAMNVE

-472 PDTDPKVQW
+472 PDSDPKVQW

-500 AAAIQDYNRGVI
+500 AAAIQDYNRGII

-551 FYRVNGGSTQ
+551 FYRVSGGSTQ

-573 RFSFMETGEKDEK
+573 RFSFMQTGEKDEK

-598 YTPLNVSF
+598 YSPLDLNF
-606 DKVIANSKNRIA
+606 EKVIANSKKRIA
-618 SNESFN
+618 TNENFN

-642 SLNYT
+642 SLNYA
-647 AYKKELAEIETQ
+647 AYKKEIADIESQ
-659 TKKFKD
+659 TKKFKSLD
-665 IEKYKNNLAFTS
+665 KYKNNLNFTS
-677 LPYELELMA
+677 LPYELDLMA
-686 KDELLKEKRDRWHAE
+686 KDELLKEKRERWHAE
-701 LVKDVY
+701 LMKDVY
-707 MTETLNVLN
+707 MTETLNVLT
-716 DLTSKELNAT
+716 DLTSDDVKAT
-726 LVKAKKSKKT
+726 LVKTKKT
-736 KEKKLASK
+736 KKVKEKLASK

>member
-35 SGDDKDKMLLELLSF
+35 SGDDKDKMLIELLSF

-98 SIDDMIRSKDLSFFD
+98 SIDDMIKSKDLSFFD
-113 LTYKRLMLRMKES
+113 LTYKRLMQRMKES
-126 KVIYTEI
+126 KDIYTEI

-147 VDYEKLPYATSK
+147 VDYEKLPYASSK
-159 SDLNTRWRKQLE
+159 ADLNARWRKQLE

-177 ITDKEE
+177 ITDKED
-183 IQEAIKVKNADKTV
+183 IQKAFETSEKINPETTEKKEAVK
-197 IETLTIK
+197 
-204 EEKES
+204 
-209 VTSEPKTFEELEEKA
+209 SEPKSFEELEKSA

-321 VGQANEEPID
+321 VGQGNEEPID
-331 IAGMRLDDVIKKI
+331 ISGMRLDDVIKKI

-352 KLTVKKVDGTVK
+352 KLTVKKVDGSVK
-364 VVPIFRDEV
+364 VIPIMRDEV
-373 ETEETFAKSTV
+373 ETEETFAKSTT
-384 VNKGGKIFG
+384 VNKDGKLFG
-393 IIYLPKFYQSFEN
+393 VIYLPKFYQSFEN
-406 KSERDAFKDVA
+406 KSQRDAFKDVA
-417 IEVERLKAMNVS
+417 QEIERLKALNVQ

-461 VKPAGGKAQVL
+461 VKPANGKAQVL
-472 PDTDPKVQW
+472 PDTDAKVQW

-500 AAAIQDYNRGVI
+500 AAAIQDYKRGII

-598 YTPLNVSF
+598 YTPLNVNF

-618 SNESFN
+618 SSESFN
-624 LISEN
+624 LITEN
-629 AKWINDRK
+629 AKWINNRK
-637 EDNSI
+637 EDNTI

-647 AYKKELAEIETQ
+647 AYKKELADIEAQ

-665 IEKYKNNLAFTS
+665 IEKFKNNLTFTS
-677 LPYELELMA
+677 LPYELEIMA

-716 DLTSKELNAT
+716 DLTSKDVNTT
-726 LVKAKKSKKT
+726 LVKGKKAKKT

>member
-29 IPSKKA
+29 IPSQKA
-35 SGDDKDKMLLELLSF
+35 SGDEKDKMLIELLSF

-64 NFSKK
+64 DFSKK

-113 LTYKRLMLRMKES
+113 LTYKRLMQRMKES
-126 KVIYTEI
+126 KVIYTSI
-133 LSKPLNLNDDETIS
+133 LSKPLNLKDDETIS
-147 VDYEKLPYATSK
+147 VDYEKLPYAASMK
-159 SDLNTRWRKQLE
+159 DLDQRWRKQLE
-171 FAILSD
+171 FAVLSD
-177 ITDKEE
+177 ITDKED
-183 IQEAIKVKNADKTV
+183 IQKAVETSEATEKKETVK
-197 IETLTIK
+197 
-204 EEKES
+204 
-209 VTSEPKTFEELEEKA
+209 SEPKTFEELEEKA
-224 RKNTES
+224 RKTTES

-306 AWRGKLLEQ
+306 AWRGKMLEQ

-321 VGQANEEPID
+321 VGQGNDEPID

-364 VVPIFRDEV
+364 VVPIVRDEV
-373 ETEETFAKSTV
+373 ETEETFAKSTT
-384 VNKGGKIFG
+384 VNKDGKLFG
-393 IIYLPKFYQSFEN
+393 VIYLPKFYQSFEN
-406 KSERDAFKDVA
+406 KSQRDAFKDVA
-417 IEVERLKAMNVS
+417 QEVERLKAMNVQ

-500 AAAIQDYNRGVI
+500 AAAIQDYKRGII

-598 YTPLNVSF
+598 YTPLNVNF

-618 SNESFN
+618 SNENFN
-624 LISEN
+624 LITEN

-637 EDNSI
+637 EDNTI
-642 SLNYT
+642 SLNYSS
-647 AYKKELAEIETQ
+647 YKKELAEIEVQ
-659 TKKFKD
+659 TKKFKEL
-665 IEKYKNNLAFTS
+665 EKFKNNLTFTS

-716 DLTSKELNAT
+716 DLTSKDMKT
-726 LVKAKKSKKT
+726 TIVKGKKAKKI

>member
-1 MKNIIE
+1 
-7 FMKRNYRVLL
+7 MKRNYKVLL
-17 VVGILAAGLWSF
+17 IVGIVVAGLWSF
-29 IPSKKA
+29 IPSKKVT
-35 SGDDKDKMLLELLSF
+35 GDDKDKMLIELLSF
-50 VLEKGHFSPIELND
+50 VLEKGHFSPIEIND
-64 NFSKK
+64 EFSKK

-83 YFIQSDINEFQKYEN
+83 YFIQSDISEFQKYELA
-98 SIDDMIRSKDLSFFD
+98 IDDMIRSKDLSFFD
-113 LTYKRLMLRMKES
+113 LTYKRLMQRMKES
-126 KVIYTEI
+126 KVIYTSI
-133 LSKPLNLNDDETIS
+133 LSKPLDLNDNETIN
-147 VDYEKLPYATSK
+147 VDYEKLPYAATIK
-159 SDLNTRWRKQLE
+159 DLDQRWRKQLE
-171 FAILSD
+171 LAVLSD

-183 IQEAIKVKNADKTV
+183 IQNALKSGIID
-197 IETLTIK
+197 ESSAAK
-204 EEKES
+204 EEKPAEK
-209 VTSEPKTFEELEEKA
+209 TEPKSFEKLEITA
-224 RKNTES
+224 RKTTES

-238 IAELTREDWFSI
+238 IAELTREDWFTV

-315 GDVIIK
+315 GDIIIK
-321 VGQANEEPID
+321 VAQANEQAID

-352 KLTVKKVDGTVK
+352 KLTVKKVDGSVK
-364 VVPIFRDEV
+364 VVPIVRDEV
-373 ETEETFAKSTV
+373 ETEETFAKSSV
-384 VNKGGKIFG
+384 VEKDGKLFG
-393 IIYLPKFYQSFEN
+393 VIYLPKFYQSFEN
-406 KSERDAFKDVA
+406 KSNRDAFKDVA
-417 IEVERLKAMNVS
+417 IEVERLKAMNVQ

-472 PDTDPKVQW
+472 PDSDPKVQW

-500 AAAIQDYNRGVI
+500 AAAIQDYNRGII

-551 FYRVNGGSTQ
+551 FYRVSGGSTQ

-573 RFSFMETGEKDEK
+573 RFSYMQTGEKDEK
-586 SALPWDKIEPAI
+586 SALPWDKIEPAN
-598 YTPLNVSF
+598 YTPLQVSF
-606 DKVIANSKNRIA
+606 DKVIANSKKRIA
-618 SNESFN
+618 TNDNFN

-642 SLNYT
+642 SLNYA
-647 AYKKELAEIETQ
+647 AYKKEIADIESQ
-659 TKKFKD
+659 TKKFKSLD
-665 IEKYKNNLAFTS
+665 KFKNNLNFNS

-686 KDELLKEKRDRWHAE
+686 SDELLKEKRERWHAE
-701 LVKDVY
+701 LVKDIY
-707 MTETLNVLN
+707 MTETLNVLT
-716 DLTSKELNAT
+716 DLTVLDTNKP
-726 LVKAKKSKKT
+726 VVKT
-736 KEKKLASK
+736 KKEKKVKEKLASK

>member
-1 MKNIIE
+1 
-7 FMKRNYRVLL
+7 MKRNYKVLL
-17 VVGILAAGLWSF
+17 VVGIVVAGLWSF
-29 IPSKKA
+29 IPSKKVT
-35 SGDDKDKMLLELLSF
+35 GDDKDKMLIELLSF

-64 NFSKK
+64 EFSKK

-83 YFIQSDINEFQKYEN
+83 FFIQSDISEFQNYELA
-98 SIDDMIRSKDLSFFD
+98 IDDMIRSKDLSFFD
-113 LTYKRLMLRMKES
+113 LTYKRLMQRMKES
-126 KVIYTEI
+126 KVIYTSI
-133 LSKPLNLNDDETIS
+133 LSKPLDLNDNETIN
-147 VDYEKLPYATSK
+147 VDYEKLPYAATMK
-159 SDLNTRWRKQLE
+159 DLDQRWRKQLE
-171 FAILSD
+171 LAVLSD
-177 ITDKEE
+177 ITDKED
-183 IQEAIKVKNADKTV
+183 IQNALKSGIID
-197 IETLTIK
+197 ESSAAK
-204 EEKES
+204 EEKPAEK
-209 VTSEPKTFEELEEKA
+209 TEPKSFEELEITA
-224 RKNTES
+224 RKTTES

-238 IAELTREDWFSI
+238 IAELTREDWFTV

-280 KFEGIGARLQKKNE
+280 KYEGIGARLQKKNE

-315 GDVIIK
+315 GDIIIK
-321 VGQANEEPID
+321 VAQANEEPID

-364 VVPIFRDEV
+364 VVPIIRNEV
-373 ETEETFAKSTV
+373 ETEETFAKSSV
-384 VNKGGKIFG
+384 VNKDGKLFG
-393 IIYLPKFYQSFEN
+393 VIYLPKFYQSFEN
-406 KSERDAFKDVA
+406 KLNRDAFKDVA
-417 IEVERLKAMNVS
+417 IEVERLKAMNVE

-461 VKPAGGKAQVL
+461 VKPAGGKAQIL
-472 PDTDPKVQW
+472 PDSDPKVQW

-500 AAAIQDYNRGVI
+500 AAAIQDYNRGII

-561 LEGVKSDIVMPD
+561 LEGVKSDIIMPD

-598 YTPLNVSF
+598 YTPLDLNF
-606 DKVIANSKNRIA
+606 EKVIANSKKRIA
-618 SNESFN
+618 TNDNFN

-642 SLNYT
+642 SLNYA
-647 AYKKELAEIETQ
+647 AYKKEIADIESQ
-659 TKKFKD
+659 TKKFKSL
-665 IEKYKNNLAFTS
+665 EKYKNNLNFTS

-686 KDELLKEKRDRWHAE
+686 NDELLKEKRERWHAE
-701 LVKDVY
+701 LVKDIY
-707 MTETLNVLN
+707 MTETLNVLT
-716 DLTSKELNAT
+716 DLTVLDIN
-726 LVKAKKSKKT
+726 KSVVKT
-736 KEKKLASK
+736 KKDKKVKEKLASK

>member
-1 MKNIIE
+1 
-7 FMKRNYRVLL
+7 MKRNYKVLL
-17 VVGILAAGLWSF
+17 IVGIVVAGLWSF
-29 IPSKKA
+29 IPSKKLT
-35 SGDDKDKMLLELLSF
+35 GDDKDKMLIELLSF

-64 NFSKK
+64 EFSKK
-69 AYASYIESLDPTKR
+69 AYAAYIESLDPTKR
-83 YFIQSDINEFQKYEN
+83 YFIQPDIAEFQKYELA
-98 SIDDMIRSKDLSFFD
+98 IDDMIRSKDLSFFD
-113 LTYKRLMLRMKES
+113 LTYKRLMQRMKES
-126 KVIYTEI
+126 KVIYTSI
-133 LSKPLNLNDDETIS
+133 LSKPLDLNDNETIN
-147 VDYEKLPYATSK
+147 VDYEKLPYAATVK
-159 SDLNTRWRKQLE
+159 DLDQRWRKQLE
-171 FAILSD
+171 LAVLSE
-177 ITDKEE
+177 ITDKED
-183 IQEAIKVKNADKTV
+183 IQNALNSGIIDEKNVA
-197 IETLTIK
+197 K
-204 EEKES
+204 EEKPAEK
-209 VTSEPKTFEELEEKA
+209 TEPKSFEELEKTA
-224 RKNTES
+224 RKTTES

-238 IAELTREDWFSI
+238 IAELTREDWFTV

-321 VGQANEEPID
+321 VAQANEEPID

-352 KLTVKKVDGTVK
+352 KLTVKKVDGSVK
-364 VVPIFRDEV
+364 VVPIVRDEV
-373 ETEETFAKSTV
+373 ETEETFAKSTL
-384 VNKGGKIFG
+384 VNKDGKLFG
-393 IIYLPKFYQSFEN
+393 VIYLPKFYQSFEN
-406 KSERDAFKDVA
+406 KSNRDAFKDVA
-417 IEVERLKAMNVS
+417 IEVERLKAMNVE

-461 VKPAGGKAQVL
+461 VKPAGGKAQIL
-472 PDTDPKVQW
+472 PDSDPKVQW

-500 AAAIQDYNRGVI
+500 AAAIQDYNRGII

-551 FYRVNGGSTQ
+551 FYRVSGGSTQ

-573 RFSFMETGEKDEK
+573 RFSFMQTGEKDEK

-598 YTPLNVSF
+598 YSPLDLNF
-606 DKVIANSKNRIA
+606 EKVIANSKKRIA
-618 SNESFN
+618 TNENFN

-642 SLNYT
+642 SLNYA
-647 AYKKELAEIETQ
+647 AYKKEIADIESQ
-659 TKKFKD
+659 TKKFKSLD
-665 IEKYKNNLAFTS
+665 KYKNNLNFTS
-677 LPYELELMA
+677 LPYELDLMA
-686 KDELLKEKRDRWHAE
+686 KDELLKEKRERWHAE
-701 LVKDVY
+701 LMKDVY
-707 MTETLNVLN
+707 MTETLNVLT
-716 DLTSKELNAT
+716 DLTSDDVKAT
-726 LVKAKKSKKT
+726 LVKTKKT
-736 KEKKLASK
+736 KKVKEKLASK